1 MLENNASES
10 HACQFFSETKM
21 GQKNRPRGKIRKT
34 ISVLLCFAL
43 VLALIPISVLA
54 TALHFYPVITY
65 TENGQ
70 TKTLSLSNDDSVGLW
85 NYGGDND
92 ADLFLISLPSGA
104 EIQNISIP
112 DMSQY
117 VIEMEIDGVDDVLD
131 ATSYYSQKTFPT
143 LQTIKEQVTII
154 SDTGFR
160 TPDSNADEGYSYA
173 LADDE
178 TGITEEMLNKIPN
191 KSVEGYLLV
200 FYVKD
205 SRDNWIALPG
215 IIIQYPT
222 GNSSVPETP
231 EIKEIKTEIAK
242 VDGEAASKW
251 IQSGDRYNGKT
262 TSQNEAG
269 FWSDLQPI
277 LTTAKDIVAG
287 KSSANPS
294 EILTKLKNAIVN
306 LIPIGQINPTNLYET
321 IERCK
326 KSNDD
331 LKGYNDKTVN
341 AYRTALTEA
350 NAYLDALFQ
359 KDAETGKV
367 EPTTENVAGNQGKAD
382 GYATKLTN
390 AYKELASA
398 LDRYGSVSL
407 ALDAIPALCELA
419 DKAIGNTA
427 LDGRDTLKTKRDA
440 AYAVWQEYVETQLN
454 LNASEYREIR
464 TAYRELFDAYY
475 LGLTN
480 TADSITVNV
489 RVTDSA
495 SLKKPT
501 GFPQGEW
508 ASTTWTGSV
517 TLTGDQTLGALE
529 TQLTDKGKLY
539 YGGKIDNYGAAS
551 YAAII
556 NGVYPHS
563 LQSFNSYFSD
573 DYYENGTR
581 VYYSDR
587 YVLHDGDMV
596 ELALL
601 PTPEVSS
608 YAGAGNS
615 LNENYTMRYMQT
627 ARFEQDGEPV
637 TGTLTVNEGEP
648 LTLHVSR
655 AYASLQN
662 YTGEYS
668 AFSGAKLYVSPENSG
683 TTAAAAG
690 EAAAPTFDTG
700 YQTDENG
707 NVTVTLYGSGWVH
720 LYAVDPR
727 DGKGFWG
734 NTDVSGGPQIE
745 ELPSM
750 TVGAS
755 VWIYVNAKSGDE
767 LTAGLAALKQE
778 LDDSYQDVDR
788 TLFTN
793 DELKQIDDTYAEKR
807 EAFQT
812 VTNLTN
818 AKNLVREFDA
828 LVAQLEKAHKNSDFP
843 KERSIQGALNCLP
856 DDVRDFTQ
864 GFAERFR
871 YLQSMIDSATQH
883 QINQMTTAQK
893 AKYEKLKEAYGE
905 DGTNLPAEVDPT
917 VTVKVM
923 GDTDY
928 QNDFIVANDRSYSYV
943 PSDYA
948 KDDSRVN
955 VPGSDDNRIRTS
967 AALGAFDGTD
977 GYRVQE
983 GSYYQLIIARKLEGG
998 AYECSYNATVV
1009 KVEVED
1015 EDGNPIE
1022 GVTVRTPN
1030 YTDANPDSSRRRFFY
1045 EPSSTGYDGK
1055 GANGMKAA
1063 IITFD
1068 CVMPHNIVVKV
1079 YLEKVATPDELT
1091 AAKTSLKNELTTA
1104 YQAYVK
1110 SNYSN
1115 TNWNTLV
1122 KAYNDGIANIGK
1134 AEDVTTATAAKTAAL
1149 EAMAAVDA
1157 DMAQDYGTVYVTI
1170 ENTTFTHDLWPTG
1183 KTYWEGT
1190 PINHFEVN
1198 LTAASTMMTCVVD
1211 ALDQHG
1217 WSQTGAS
1224 SNYISSINGL
1234 SAFDGGSQSGWMG
1247 TLNDWFTNEG
1257 FGNFT
1262 VANGKLGDGDEIRI
1276 MYTRT
1281 GYGEDLGGTWN
1292 NQNTTLRALD
1302 VTNGTIFP
1310 AFTSGTIGSTNEY
1323 TLQIDD
1329 EKAEIKITPT
1339 ATNKNFLVKTF
1350 LNEQV
1355 TNNTEGVSFYKR
1367 TQTIPVVAGDTIYV
1381 GCGVKGWP
1389 TMNTQAGNTQTANGT
1404 WYVLKVVNAQV
1415 DDGSAYVMGLIDK
1428 YCVKVESYNY
1438 KSMENGLSITRAA
1451 YEALSDTSK
1460 QNVTNY
1466 QKLLDAEAGVASFKK
1481 TADLSVKI
1489 AALPS
1494 VYRATLED
1502 VEQIKSVQEIYESL
1516 TQEEKDRLTVNEYNK
1531 LMALIEK
1538 IDGLNQAA
1546 ADKVIAD
1553 STAIGPIDEI
1563 TLESA
1568 KQIQKARA
1576 GYDALNKYA
1585 QYIVEY
1591 AKPVNYYTLLDAE
1604 VKLKELQDAAA
1615 EQERIDR
1622 AAAAAVD
1629 NLIDAIGEVTLK
1641 SKQAIETAR
1650 AAYDNLTPTQKT
1662 YVTKLDTLTAAETA
1676 YKALVDRKAA
1686 DDVIEKINAIGKVTL
1701 ESKTAIEAARAAYN
1715 ALTNDQKLLVENYD
1729 VLTAAEAELAR
1740 LEAEAK
1746 DKADREAAAQ
1756 VDEMIERLFPVTR
1769 YSGPAIRMARAAYEA
1784 LTEDQKALVTR
1795 YSDLV
1800 RAEKEYSAI
1809 PPLTPSTPAKPSQ
1822 KPDTSKDNLSF
1833 TDVTSGSWYYDGVK
1847 YVCDNGLMNGTS
1859 ANEFNPN
1866 ANTTRSM
1873 IVTILARMEG
1883 VNTSGGETWYA
1894 RGREWSMG
1902 AGISDGTNMT
1912 GKITREQLAAM
1923 LYRYAKM
1930 KGYDVSASA
1939 SLSGYTDASSV
1950 SGWATD
1956 AMRWAV
1962 SAGLINGRTATTLA
1976 PQGNATRA
1984 EVASIL
1990 MRFMQK
1996 YTK

>member
-1 MLENNASES
+1 
-10 HACQFFSETKM
+10 M
-21 GQKNRPRGKIRKT
+21 GQKEPSPRRSIALALAILITFGLFSPLCVAATPSYEIDSGNIVGSQNIGTLNGYNLYLVNISKQYDTIKLQEGNDSSTGELVSFLYGDGDYDGITGGSITRNSTNFKKT
-34 ISVLLCFAL
+34 ATYFQKEKSNISAVTFSEQSDYLLCRLTEFDW
-43 VLALIPISVLA
+43 VVTFMPVTVGYILIAWEKAASVDK
-54 TALHFYPVITY
+54 TALD
-65 TENGQ
+65 
-70 TKTLSLSNDDSVGLW
+70 TK
-85 NYGGDND
+85 
-92 ADLFLISLPSGA
+92 
-104 EIQNISIP
+104 
-112 DMSQY
+112 
-117 VIEMEIDGVDDVLD
+117 
-131 ATSYYSQKTFPT
+131 
-143 LQTIKEQVTII
+143 
-154 SDTGFR
+154 
-160 TPDSNADEGYSYA
+160 
-173 LADDE
+173 
-178 TGITEEMLNKIPN
+178 ITEAESKNASN
-191 KSVEGYLLV
+191 C
-200 FYVKD
+200 
-205 SRDNWIALPG
+205 
-215 IIIQYPT
+215 
-222 GNSSVPETP
+222 
-231 EIKEIKTEIAK
+231 KTE
-242 VDGEAASKW
+242 D
-251 IQSGDRYNGKT
+251 DRYNAGTKAV
-262 TSQNEAG
+262 SENG
-269 FWSDLQPI
+269 FWSDFQTA
-277 LTTAKDIVAG
+277 LTSAESVNNSAAATQDQVDSALETLTAAM
-287 KSSANPS
+287 A
-294 EILTKLKNAIVN
+294 N

-529 TQLTDKGKLY
+529 TQIADKLY
-539 YGGKIDNYGAAS
+539 WGGKMDGFGAVS

-563 LQSFNSYFSD
+563 LQHFSSYFID
-573 DYYENGTR
+573 DYYEDQAY
-581 VYYSDR
+581 VCYSDR
-587 YVLHDGDMV
+587 YVLHDGDTV

-601 PTPEVSS
+601 PKPTVSA
-608 YAGAGNS
+608 YVGEIS
-615 LNENYTMRYMQT
+615 LNTNYTMRYMQT
-627 ARFEQDGEPV
+627 ARFEQDGAPI
-637 TGTLTVNEGEP
+637 TGTLTATEGEP

-700 YQTDENG
+700 YQTDANG

-734 NTDVSGGPQIE
+734 NTDVSGGPQIK

-788 TLFTN
+788 TLFTD
-793 DELKQIDDTYAEKR
+793 DELKQIDEAYAKKC

-812 VTNLTN
+812 VTNLTD

-828 LVAQLEKAHKNSDFP
+828 LVAQLEKAHKSSDFP
-843 KERSIQGALNCLP
+843 KEISIQSALNCLP

-928 QNDFIVANDRSYSYV
+928 QNDFIVANDRSYNYV

-948 KDDSRVN
+948 NADSRVN
-955 VPGSDDNRIRTS
+955 VPGSKDSRIRTS

-1055 GANGMKAA
+1055 GENGMKAA

-1190 PINHFEVN
+1190 PINHFEVG

-1211 ALDQHG
+1211 ALNEHG

-1367 TQTIPVVAGDTIYV
+1367 TQSIPVVAGDTIYV

-1389 TMNTQAGNTQTANGT
+1389 TMNAQAGNTQTANGT

-1438 KSMENGLSITRAA
+1438 KSMESGLSITRAA
-1451 YEALSDTSK
+1451 YEALSETSK

-1538 IDGLNQAA
+1538 IDRLNQAA

-1553 STAIGPIDEI
+1553 IAAIGPIDEI

-1676 YKALVDRKAA
+1676 YKNLVDRKAA
-1686 DDVIEKINAIGKVTL
+1686 DDVIEKINEIGKVTL

-1715 ALTNDQKLLVENYD
+1715 ALTDDQKPLVENYD

-1784 LTEDQKALVTR
+1784 LTEDQKALVKH
-1795 YSDLV
+1795 YDDLV
-1800 RAEKEYSAI
+1800 KAEAEFAAI
-1809 PPLTPSTPAKPSQ
+1809 PPITPVGPSKPSKPST
-1822 KPDTSKDNLSF
+1822 PDTSKDNLPF
-1833 TDVTSGSWYYDGVK
+1833 TDVASGSWYYDGVK

-1883 VNTSGGETWYA
+1883 VNTSGGATWYTA
-1894 RGREWSMG
+1894 GRAWAMEN
-1902 AGISDGTNMT
+1902 GISDGTNME

>member
-1 MLENNASES
+1 
-10 HACQFFSETKM
+10 M
-21 GQKNRPRGKIRKT
+21 GQKEPSPRRSIALALAILITFGLFSPLCVAATPSYEIDSGNIVGSQNIGTLNGYNLYLVNISKQYDTIKLQEGNDSSTGELVSFLYGDGDYDGITGGSITRNSTNFKKT
-34 ISVLLCFAL
+34 ATYFQKEKSNISAVTFSEQSDYLLCRLTEFDWVVTFAP
-43 VLALIPISVLA
+43 VTVGYILIAWEKAASVDK
-54 TALHFYPVITY
+54 TALD
-65 TENGQ
+65 
-70 TKTLSLSNDDSVGLW
+70 TK
-85 NYGGDND
+85 
-92 ADLFLISLPSGA
+92 
-104 EIQNISIP
+104 
-112 DMSQY
+112 
-117 VIEMEIDGVDDVLD
+117 
-131 ATSYYSQKTFPT
+131 
-143 LQTIKEQVTII
+143 
-154 SDTGFR
+154 
-160 TPDSNADEGYSYA
+160 
-173 LADDE
+173 
-178 TGITEEMLNKIPN
+178 ITEAENK
-191 KSVEGYLLV
+191 
-200 FYVKD
+200 
-205 SRDNWIALPG
+205 
-215 IIIQYPT
+215 
-222 GNSSVPETP
+222 NSSNC
-231 EIKEIKTEIAK
+231 KTEK
-242 VDGEAASKW
+242 
-251 IQSGDRYNGKT
+251 DRYNAGTKAV
-262 TSQNEAG
+262 SEKG
-269 FWSDLQPI
+269 FWSDFQTA
-277 LTTAKDIVAG
+277 LTSAKSVNENTAATQQQVD
-287 KSSANPS
+287 SALGA
-294 EILTKLKNAIVN
+294 LTATMAN

-350 NAYLDALFQ
+350 NAYLESLFQ
-359 KDAETGKV
+359 KNDETGKV

-407 ALDAIPALCELA
+407 ALDAIPALCDLA

-637 TGTLTVNEGEP
+637 TGTLTATEGEP

-655 AYASLQN
+655 AYASLQS

-668 AFSGAKLYVSPENSG
+668 AFSGAELYVSPENSG
-683 TTAAAAG
+683 TNAAAAG

-700 YQTDENG
+700 YQTDANG
-707 NVTVTLYGSGWVH
+707 DVTVTLYGSGWVH
-720 LYAVDPR
+720 LYAADLR
-727 DGKGFWG
+727 EDKGFWG

-788 TLFTN
+788 TLFTD
-793 DELKQIDDTYAEKR
+793 DELKQIDEAYAKKC

-812 VTNLTN
+812 VTNLTD

-843 KERSIQGALNCLP
+843 KETSIQSALNCLP

-928 QNDFIVANDRSYSYV
+928 QNDFIVANDRSYNYV
-943 PSDYA
+943 LSDYA
-948 KDDSRVN
+948 NADSRVN
-955 VPGSDDNRIRTS
+955 VPGSKESSIRTS

-1015 EDGNPIE
+1015 EDGSPIE
-1022 GVTVRTPN
+1022 GVTVQTPN
-1030 YTDANPDSSRRRFFY
+1030 YTDANQYSSRRRFFY

-1055 GANGMKAA
+1055 GENGMKAA

-1068 CVMPHNIVVKV
+1068 CVMPRNIVVKV

-1091 AAKTSLKNELTTA
+1091 KAKTSLKNELTTA

-1190 PINHFEVN
+1190 PINHFEVG

-1211 ALDQHG
+1211 ALNEHG

-1257 FGNFT
+1257 FGNFS

-1389 TMNTQAGNTQTANGT
+1389 TMNAQAGNTQTANGT

-1451 YEALSDTSK
+1451 YDALSDTSK

-1502 VEQIKSVQEIYESL
+1502 VEPIKSVQEIYESL

-1538 IDGLNQAA
+1538 IDRLNQAA

-1553 STAIGPIDEI
+1553 IAAIGPIDEI

-1585 QYIVEY
+1585 QDIVEY

-1641 SKQAIETAR
+1641 SKQDIETAR

-1686 DDVIEKINAIGKVTL
+1686 DDVIEKINEIGKVTL
-1701 ESKTAIEAARAAYN
+1701 DSKTAIEAARAAYN

-1746 DKADREAAAQ
+1746 YEADLAAAAQ
-1756 VDEMIERLFPVTR
+1756 VDEMIERLFPVNR

-1784 LTEDQKALVTR
+1784 LTADQKALVKH
-1795 YSDLV
+1795 YDDLIK
-1800 RAEKEYSAI
+1800 AEAEFAAI
-1809 PPLTPSTPAKPSQ
+1809 PPLRPVGPTKPSKPST
-1822 KPDTSKDNLSF
+1822 PDTSKDNLPF

-1847 YVCDNGLMNGTS
+1847 YACDNGLMNGTG
-1859 ANEFNPN
+1859 ANAFNPN
-1866 ANTTRSM
+1866 ADTTRSM

-1883 VNTSGGETWYA
+1883 VNTSGGVTWYTA
-1894 RGREWSMG
+1894 GRAWAMEN
-1902 AGISDGTNMT
+1902 GISDGTNME

-1939 SLSGYTDASSV
+1939 SLSGYADASSV

>member
-1 MLENNASES
+1 MKSVKFSRRGRPFGRPLLSLILICAIVVSLLPIYVVAADAAYTPSKAELATLEIGN
-10 HACQFFSETKM
+10 CTFSETNYKIYKYSVDTTKYDTLKFVVATN
-21 GQKNRPRGKIRKT
+21 GAINPTNAPVVGKKNTGA
-34 ISVLLCFAL
+34 V
-43 VLALIPISVLA
+43 A
-54 TALHFYPVITY
+54 TL
-65 TENGQ
+65 
-70 TKTLSLSNDDSVGLW
+70 
-85 NYGGDND
+85 
-92 ADLFLISLPSGA
+92 
-104 EIQNISIP
+104 
-112 DMSQY
+112 
-117 VIEMEIDGVDDVLD
+117 
-131 ATSYYSQKTFPT
+131 
-143 LQTIKEQVTII
+143 
-154 SDTGFR
+154 
-160 TPDSNADEGYSYA
+160 
-173 LADDE
+173 
-178 TGITEEMLNKIPN
+178 
-191 KSVEGYLLV
+191 
-200 FYVKD
+200 VKD
-205 SRDNWIALPG
+205 SDDFKKGQTL
-215 IIIQYPT
+215 Y
-222 GNSSVPETP
+222 NSVSNSFSAETKEKLDENADKTCFYWYTSSWKGVTEVYGLLVIEWP
-231 EIKEIKTEIAK
+231 NGSIKPADPADKSTLKTTIDTAK
-242 VDGEAASKW
+242 EKEQGDYYGSDG
-251 IQSGDRYNGKT
+251 RYNAKT
-262 TSQNEAG
+262 KAISENFWTDFQTALSEAEEIY
-269 FWSDLQPI
+269 DDDALTKDEQETVDNAVAA
-277 LTTAKDIVAG
+277 LTTAMA
-287 KSSANPS
+287 
-294 EILTKLKNAIVN
+294 N

-326 KSNDD
+326 KSDDD

-627 ARFEQDGEPV
+627 ARFEQDGAPV
-637 TGTLTVNEGEP
+637 TGTLTVTEGEP

-668 AFSGAKLYVSPENSG
+668 AFSGAELYVSPESASN
-683 TTAAAAG
+683 TAATAG
-690 EAAAPTFDTG
+690 EAAAPSLDTG
-700 YQTDENG
+700 YQTDANG
-707 NVTVTLYGSGWVH
+707 DVTVTLYGSGWVH
-720 LYAVDPR
+720 LYAADLR
-727 DGKGFWG
+727 DDKGFWG

-750 TVGAS
+750 TAGAS
-755 VWIYVNAKSGDE
+755 VWVYVNPKSGDE
-767 LTAGLAALKQE
+767 LASGLAALKQE

-788 TLFTN
+788 TLFTD
-793 DELKQIDDTYAEKR
+793 DELKQIDDTYNESCEK
-807 EAFQT
+807 FKT
-812 VTNLTN
+812 LDNLTD
-818 AKNLVREFDA
+818 AKALVREFDA
-828 LVAQLEKAHKNSDFP
+828 LVAQLSKQH
-843 KERSIQGALNCLP
+843 QGNDAWRANNLRYALDMLP
-856 DDVRDFTQ
+856 DDLNDFTQ

-871 YLQSMIDSATQH
+871 WLQSEMAIATEH
-883 QINQMTTAQK
+883 QINQMSTAQK
-893 AKYEKLKEAYGE
+893 AKYEKLKEAYGT
-905 DGTNLPAEVDPT
+905 DGSTLKEAVNPT
-917 VTVKVM
+917 VTVTIAD
-923 GDTDY
+923 GADY
-928 QNDFIVANDRSYSYV
+928 QNDFIVANNRSYSYV
-943 PSDYA
+943 SDEYA
-948 KDDSRVN
+948 NGNERVN
-955 VPGSDDNRIRTS
+955 IPSATGNLRKE
-967 AALGAFDGTD
+967 AALGAFDATD
-977 GYRVQE
+977 YRVQE
-983 GSYYQLIIARKLEGG
+983 GSEYQLIIARKLDGKVT
-998 AYECSYNATVV
+998 ECDYNAKVV
-1009 KVEVED
+1009 KIEVLD
-1015 EDGNPIE
+1015 KDTGKPIE
-1022 GVTVRTPN
+1022 GVTTGIYN
-1030 YTDANPDSSRRRFFY
+1030 YTEDRGSSRARFY
-1045 EPSSTGYDGK
+1045 YTPDGG
-1055 GANGMKAA
+1055 GAYGQGEYGMTAA
-1063 IITFD
+1063 TVRFT
-1068 CVMPHNIVVKV
+1068 CVMPHNILVKV

-1091 AAKTSLKNELTTA
+1091 AAKTSLKNELTAA
-1104 YQAYVK
+1104 YQTYTK
-1110 SNYSN
+1110 SEYSN
-1115 TNWNTLV
+1115 ANWNTLV
-1122 KAYNDGIANIGK
+1122 KAYNDGIANIEK
-1134 AEDVTTATAAKTAAL
+1134 AEDVTTATDAKTAAL
-1149 EAMAAVDA
+1149 AAMAAVVK
-1157 DMAQDYGTVYVTI
+1157 DMEAAYGTVYVTV
-1170 ENTTFTHDLWPTG
+1170 ENTTFTRDLWPTG
-1183 KTYWEGT
+1183 KTYWDGT
-1190 PINHFEVN
+1190 PIDHFPVE
-1198 LTAASTMMTCVVD
+1198 LDSTSTMMSCVVE
-1211 ALDQHG
+1211 ALDEHG
-1217 WSQTGAS
+1217 WKQTGAS
-1224 SNYISSINGL
+1224 SNYITSINGL

-1247 TLNDWFTNEG
+1247 TLNDWFNNEG

-1281 GYGEDLGGTWN
+1281 GYGADLGGTWGGEDA
-1292 NQNTTLRALD
+1292 QNTTLKALE
-1302 VTNGTIFP
+1302 VTGGTIFP
-1310 AFTSGTIGSTNEY
+1310 DFTSGTIGSTNEY
-1323 TLQIDD
+1323 TLQIAD

-1355 TNNTEGVSFYKR
+1355 TDNTEGVSFYKR

-1389 TMNTQAGNTQTANGT
+1389 TMNTQAGNTQTSGGT

-1428 YCVKVESYNY
+1428 YCIKVESYNY
-1438 KSMENGLSITRAA
+1438 KSMESGLSITRAA
-1451 YEALSDTSK
+1451 YDALSEDSQK
-1460 QNVTNY
+1460 NVTNY

-1481 TADLSVKI
+1481 TAELSVKI

-1502 VEQIKSVQEIYESL
+1502 VEQIKSVQETYESL

-1553 STAIGPIDEI
+1553 IAAIGPIDEI

-1568 KQIQKARA
+1568 EQIQKARA

-1585 QYIVEY
+1585 QYIVEC
-1591 AKPVNYYTLLDAE
+1591 AEPVSYYTLLEAE
-1604 VKLKELQDAAA
+1604 ARLKELQEAAA

-1629 NLIDAIGEVTLK
+1629 SLINEIGDVTLE
-1641 SKQAIETAR
+1641 SKQVIETAR

-1662 YVTKLDTLTAAETA
+1662 YVTKLDTLTAAEAA
-1676 YKALVDRKAA
+1676 YKALVDQKAA
-1686 DDVIEKINAIGKVTL
+1686 DDVMEKINEIGEVTL
-1701 ESKTAIEAARAAYN
+1701 DSKTAIEAARAAYD
-1715 ALTNDQKLLVENYD
+1715 ALTNDQKTLVENYD

-1746 DKADREAAAQ
+1746 YEADLAAAAQ
-1756 VDEMIERLFPVTR
+1756 VDEMIERLFPVNR
-1769 YSGPAIRMARAAYEA
+1769 YSGPAIRMARAAYDA
-1784 LTEDQKALVTR
+1784 LTEDQKALVKH
-1795 YSDLV
+1795 YDDLV
-1800 RAEKEYSAI
+1800 KAEAEFAAI
-1809 PPLTPSTPAKPSQ
+1809 PPLRPVGPTKPSKPST
-1822 KPDTSKDNLSF
+1822 PDTSKDDLPF
-1833 TDVTSGSWYYDGVK
+1833 TDVVSGSWYYDGVK
-1847 YVCDNGLMNGTS
+1847 YAYDNGLMNGTGAKAFS
-1859 ANEFNPN
+1859 PN
-1866 ANTTRSM
+1866 ADTTRGM

-1883 VNTSGGETWYA
+1883 VNTSGGAAWYA
-1894 RGREWSMG
+1894 RGREW
-1902 AGISDGTNMT
+1902 ATENGISDGTNME

-1950 SGWATD
+1950 SGWAKE
-1956 AMRWAV
+1956 AMQWAV
-1962 SAGLINGRTATTLA
+1962 GSGLIQGSNNALTPQANASRAQIAT
-1976 PQGNATRA
+1976 
-1984 EVASIL
+1984 IL
-1990 MRFMQK
+1990 MRFAQSIAK
-1996 YTK
+1996 

>member
-1 MLENNASES
+1 MKSVKFSRRGRPFGRPLLSLILICAIVVSLLPIYVVAADAAYTPSKAELATLEIGN
-10 HACQFFSETKM
+10 CTFSETNYKIYKYSVDTTKYDTLKFVVATN
-21 GQKNRPRGKIRKT
+21 GAINPTNAPVVGKKNTGA
-34 ISVLLCFAL
+34 V
-43 VLALIPISVLA
+43 A
-54 TALHFYPVITY
+54 TL
-65 TENGQ
+65 
-70 TKTLSLSNDDSVGLW
+70 
-85 NYGGDND
+85 
-92 ADLFLISLPSGA
+92 
-104 EIQNISIP
+104 
-112 DMSQY
+112 
-117 VIEMEIDGVDDVLD
+117 
-131 ATSYYSQKTFPT
+131 
-143 LQTIKEQVTII
+143 
-154 SDTGFR
+154 
-160 TPDSNADEGYSYA
+160 
-173 LADDE
+173 
-178 TGITEEMLNKIPN
+178 
-191 KSVEGYLLV
+191 
-200 FYVKD
+200 VKD
-205 SRDNWIALPG
+205 SDDFKKGQTL
-215 IIIQYPT
+215 Y
-222 GNSSVPETP
+222 NSVSNSFSAETKEKLDENADKTCFYWYTSSWKGVTEVYGLLVIEWP
-231 EIKEIKTEIAK
+231 NGSIKPADPADKSTLKTTIDTAK
-242 VDGEAASKW
+242 EKEQGDYYGSDG
-251 IQSGDRYNGKT
+251 RYNAKT
-262 TSQNEAG
+262 KAISENFWTDFQTALSEAEEIY
-269 FWSDLQPI
+269 DDDALTKDEQETVDNAVAA
-277 LTTAKDIVAG
+277 LTTAMA
-287 KSSANPS
+287 
-294 EILTKLKNAIVN
+294 N

-326 KSNDD
+326 KSDDD

-480 TADSITVNV
+480 TADSITVNI

-637 TGTLTVNEGEP
+637 TGTLTVDEGEP

-668 AFSGAKLYVSPENSG
+668 AFSGAELYVSPESASN
-683 TTAAAAG
+683 TAATAG
-690 EAAAPTFDTG
+690 EAAAPSLDIG
-700 YQTDENG
+700 YQTDANG
-707 NVTVTLYGSGWVH
+707 DVTVTLYGSGWVH
-720 LYAVDPR
+720 LYAADLR
-727 DGKGFWG
+727 DDKGFWG

-750 TVGAS
+750 TAGAS
-755 VWIYVNAKSGDE
+755 VWVYVNPKSGDE
-767 LTAGLAALKQE
+767 LASGLAALKQE

-788 TLFTN
+788 TLFTEG
-793 DELKQIDDTYAEKR
+793 ELKQIDDTYNESCEK
-807 EAFQT
+807 FKT
-812 VTNLTN
+812 LDNLTD
-818 AKNLVREFDA
+818 AKALVREFDA
-828 LVAQLEKAHKNSDFP
+828 LVAQLSKQHQGSDAW
-843 KERSIQGALNCLP
+843 RANNLRYALDMLP
-856 DDVRDFTQ
+856 DDLNDFTQ

-871 YLQSMIDSATQH
+871 WLQSEMALATEH
-883 QINQMTTAQK
+883 QINQMSTAQK
-893 AKYEKLKEAYGE
+893 AKYEKLKEAYGT
-905 DGTNLPAEVDPT
+905 DGSTLKEAVNPT
-917 VTVKVM
+917 VTVTVAD
-923 GDTDY
+923 GTEY
-928 QNDFIVANDRSYSYV
+928 QGDFIVANNRSYSYV
-943 PSDYA
+943 SSEYA
-948 KDDSRVN
+948 NGNERVN
-955 VPGSDDNRIRTS
+955 IPSATGNLRKE
-967 AALGAFDGTD
+967 AALGAFDATD
-977 GYRVQE
+977 YRVQE
-983 GSYYQLIIARKLEGG
+983 GSEYQLIIARKLDGKVT
-998 AYECSYNATVV
+998 ECDYNAKVV
-1009 KVEVED
+1009 KIEVLD
-1015 EDGNPIE
+1015 KDTGKPIE
-1022 GVTVRTPN
+1022 GVTTGIYN
-1030 YTDANPDSSRRRFFY
+1030 YTEDRGSSRARFY
-1045 EPSSTGYDGK
+1045 YTPDGG
-1055 GANGMKAA
+1055 GAYGQGEYGMTAA
-1063 IITFD
+1063 TVRFT
-1068 CVMPHNIVVKV
+1068 CVMPHNILVKV

-1091 AAKTSLKNELTTA
+1091 AAKTSLKNELTAA
-1104 YQAYVK
+1104 YQTYTK
-1110 SNYSN
+1110 SEYSN

-1122 KAYNDGIANIGK
+1122 KAYNDGIANIEK
-1134 AEDVTTATAAKTAAL
+1134 AEDVTTATDAKTAAL
-1149 EAMAAVDA
+1149 AAMADVVK
-1157 DMAQDYGTVYVTI
+1157 DMEAAYGTVYVTV
-1170 ENTTFTHDLWPTG
+1170 ENTTFTRDLWPTG
-1183 KTYWEGT
+1183 KTYWDGT
-1190 PINHFEVN
+1190 PIDHFPVE
-1198 LTAASTMMTCVVD
+1198 LDSTSTMMSCVVE
-1211 ALDQHG
+1211 ALDEHG
-1217 WSQTGAS
+1217 WKQTGAS
-1224 SNYISSINGL
+1224 SNYITSINDL

-1247 TLNDWFTNEG
+1247 TLNDWFNNEG

-1281 GYGEDLGGTWN
+1281 GYGADLGGTWGGEDA
-1292 NQNTTLRALD
+1292 QNTTLKELK
-1302 VTNGTIFP
+1302 VTGGTIFP
-1310 AFTSGTIGSTNEY
+1310 DFTSGTIGSTTEY
-1323 TLQIDD
+1323 TLQIAD

-1355 TNNTEGVSFYKR
+1355 TDNTEGVSFYKR

-1389 TMNTQAGNTQTANGT
+1389 TMNTQAGNTQTSGGT

-1428 YCVKVESYNY
+1428 YCIKVESYNY
-1438 KSMENGLSITRAA
+1438 KSMESGLSITRAA
-1451 YEALSDTSK
+1451 YDALSEDSQK
-1460 QNVTNY
+1460 NVTNY
-1466 QKLLDAEAGVASFKK
+1466 QKLLDAEEGVASFKK

-1553 STAIGPIDEI
+1553 ITAIGPIDEI

-1568 KQIQKARA
+1568 EQIQKARA

-1585 QYIVEY
+1585 QYIVEC
-1591 AKPVNYYTLLDAE
+1591 AEPVSYYTLVEAE
-1604 VKLKELQDAAA
+1604 ARLKELQEAAA

-1629 NLIDAIGEVTLK
+1629 SLIDEIGDVTLE

-1662 YVTKLDTLTAAETA
+1662 YVTKLDTLTAAEAA
-1676 YKALVDRKAA
+1676 YKALVDQKAA
-1686 DDVIEKINAIGKVTL
+1686 DDVMEKINEIGEVTL
-1701 ESKTAIEAARAAYN
+1701 DSKTAIEAARAAYD
-1715 ALTNDQKLLVENYD
+1715 ALTNDQKTLVENYD

-1746 DKADREAAAQ
+1746 YEADLAAAAQ
-1756 VDEMIERLFPVTR
+1756 VDEMIERLFPVNR
-1769 YSGPAIRMARAAYEA
+1769 YSGPAIRMARAAYDA
-1784 LTEDQKALVTR
+1784 LTEDQKALVKH
-1795 YSDLV
+1795 YDDLV
-1800 RAEKEYSAI
+1800 KAEAEFAAI
-1809 PPLTPSTPAKPSQ
+1809 PPLRPVGPSKPSKPSQ
-1822 KPDTSKDNLSF
+1822 DENAGKDNLPF
-1833 TDVTSGSWYYDGVK
+1833 TDVVSGSWYYDGVK
-1847 YVCDNGLMNGTS
+1847 YAYDNGLMNGTG
-1859 ANEFNPN
+1859 ANAFNPN
-1866 ANTTRSM
+1866 ADTTRGM

-1883 VNTSGGETWYA
+1883 VNTSGGAAWYA
-1894 RGREWSMG
+1894 RGREWAMEN
-1902 AGISDGTNMT
+1902 GISDGTNME

-1950 SGWATD
+1950 SGWAKE
-1956 AMRWAV
+1956 AMQWAV
-1962 SAGLINGRTATTLA
+1962 GSGLIQGSNNALTPQANASRAQIAT
-1976 PQGNATRA
+1976 
-1984 EVASIL
+1984 IL
-1990 MRFMQK
+1990 MRFAQNIAK
-1996 YTK
+1996 

>member
-1 MLENNASES
+1 MLPTSVFAANSNYEISNAFEANKKIGTYTDHPVYLFVVSNSYNSITVQKPADEAYTSVFLSAGRGNSYTGKSITYLSSEYTTANSFYNNTQFDATIVAQINTDYDHILLRLNKSGKGGGIKGYVIIEWEKPASLDKTGLASKITEAEGKNAS
-10 HACQFFSETKM
+10 
-21 GQKNRPRGKIRKT
+21 NYKI
-34 ISVLLCFAL
+34 
-43 VLALIPISVLA
+43 
-54 TALHFYPVITY
+54 
-65 TENGQ
+65 E
-70 TKTLSLSNDDSVGLW
+70 D
-85 NYGGDND
+85 
-92 ADLFLISLPSGA
+92 
-104 EIQNISIP
+104 
-112 DMSQY
+112 
-117 VIEMEIDGVDDVLD
+117 
-131 ATSYYSQKTFPT
+131 
-143 LQTIKEQVTII
+143 
-154 SDTGFR
+154 
-160 TPDSNADEGYSYA
+160 
-173 LADDE
+173 
-178 TGITEEMLNKIPN
+178 
-191 KSVEGYLLV
+191 
-200 FYVKD
+200 
-205 SRDNWIALPG
+205 
-215 IIIQYPT
+215 
-222 GNSSVPETP
+222 
-231 EIKEIKTEIAK
+231 
-242 VDGEAASKW
+242 
-251 IQSGDRYNGKT
+251 DRYNAGTKAV
-262 TSQNEAG
+262 SEKG
-269 FWSDLQPI
+269 FWSDFQAAL
-277 LTTAKDIVAG
+277 
-287 KSSANPS
+287 SSAKSVNENANAAQADVDS
-294 EILTKLKNAIVN
+294 ALEALTAAMAN
-306 LIPIGQINPTNLYET
+306 LIPAEQINPTNLYET

-331 LKGYNDKTVN
+331 LKGCTEKTVN

-359 KDAETGKV
+359 KNAEGVV
-367 EPTTENVAGNQGKAD
+367 EPTAENVETNQGKAD
-382 GYATKLTN
+382 GYATTLSKAT
-390 AYKELASA
+390 AELAPTM
-398 LDRYGSVSL
+398 DRFGSVSL

-419 DKAIGNTA
+419 DKAISNSA
-427 LDGRDTLKTKRDA
+427 LNGRDTLKTKRDA
-440 AYAVWQEYVETQLN
+440 AYAVWQKYAETQLN
-454 LNASEYREIR
+454 LNASEYKEIR
-464 TAYRELFDAYY
+464 TAYRDLFDAYY
-475 LGLTN
+475 LGLKN
-480 TADSITVNV
+480 TAESITVNV

-529 TQLTDKGKLY
+529 TQLGSKLY
-539 YGGKIDNYGAAS
+539 NKGRFDGYGAAS
-551 YAAII
+551 YAALI
-556 NGVYPHS
+556 NGVYAHS
-563 LQSFNSYFSD
+563 LQSFSGYFSD
-573 DYYENGTR
+573 DYYENDTFT
-581 VYYSDR
+581 YYSDR
-587 YVLHDGDMV
+587 YVLHDGDTV
-596 ELALL
+596 ELVLL
-601 PTPEVSS
+601 PKPEVSS

-627 ARFEQDGEPV
+627 ARFEQDGAPI
-637 TGTLTVNEGEP
+637 TGTLTATEGEP

-668 AFSGAKLYVSPENSG
+668 AFSGAKLYASPENSG
-683 TTAAAAG
+683 TTAATAG
-690 EAAAPTFDTG
+690 DAAAPTFDTG
-700 YQTDENG
+700 YQTDANG
-707 NVTVTLYGSGWVH
+707 DVTVTLYGSGWVH

-788 TLFTN
+788 TLFTD
-793 DELKQIDDTYAEKR
+793 DELRQIDETYAEKC

-812 VTNLTN
+812 VTNLTD

-828 LVAQLEKAHKNSDFP
+828 LVAQLEKAHKNSDFQ
-843 KERSIQGALNCLP
+843 KENSIQGALNCLP

-871 YLQSMIDSATQH
+871 YLQSMIGSATQH
-883 QINQMTTAQK
+883 QINQMTTAQR

-943 PSDYA
+943 LSDYA
-948 KDDSRVN
+948 NADSRVN
-955 VPGSDDNRIRTS
+955 VPGSTESRIRTS

-998 AYECSYNATVV
+998 AYECRYNATVV

-1030 YTDANPDSSRRRFFY
+1030 YTDANRDSSRRRFFY

-1055 GANGMKAA
+1055 GENGMKAA
-1063 IITFD
+1063 IISFD
-1068 CVMPHNIVVKV
+1068 CVMPRNIVVKV

-1091 AAKTSLKNELTTA
+1091 AAKTQLKNELAAA
-1104 YQAYVK
+1104 YQKYTK
-1110 SNYSN
+1110 SEYSN
-1115 TNWNTLV
+1115 ANWNTLV

-1190 PINHFEVN
+1190 PINHFEVD
-1198 LTAASTMMTCVVD
+1198 LTAASTMITCVVD
-1211 ALDQHG
+1211 ALDVHG

-1224 SNYISSINGL
+1224 SNYITSINGL
-1234 SAFDGGSQSGWMG
+1234 AAFDGGSQSGWMG

-1257 FGNFT
+1257 FGNFS

-1339 ATNKNFLVKTF
+1339 AANKNFLVKTF

-1355 TNNTEGVSFYKR
+1355 TDNTEGVSFYKR

-1389 TMNTQAGNTQTANGT
+1389 TMNAQAGNTQTSNGT

-1428 YCVKVESYNY
+1428 YCIKVESYNY
-1438 KSMENGLSITRAA
+1438 KSMESGLSITRAA
-1451 YEALSDTSK
+1451 YDALSDTSK

-1466 QKLLDAEAGVASFKK
+1466 QKLVDAENGVASFKK

-1538 IDGLNQAA
+1538 IDGLNQEAA
-1546 ADKVIAD
+1546 NKVIAD
-1553 STAIGPIDEI
+1553 IAAIGPIDEI

-1568 KQIQKARA
+1568 EQIQKARA

-1585 QYIVEY
+1585 QYIVEC

-1615 EQERIDR
+1615 EQERIDK

-1629 NLIDAIGEVTLK
+1629 SLIAEIGDVTLD

-1662 YVTKLDTLTAAETA
+1662 YVTKLNTLTAAEAA
-1676 YKALVDRKAA
+1676 YKNLVDQKAA
-1686 DDVIEKINAIGKVTL
+1686 DDVMEKINEIGEVTL
-1701 ESKTAIEAARAAYN
+1701 DSKTAIEAARAAYN
-1715 ALTNDQKLLVENYD
+1715 ALTPDQKLLVENYN

-1795 YSDLV
+1795 YNDLV
-1800 RAEKEYSAI
+1800 RAEKEYAAI

-1822 KPDTSKDNLSF
+1822 KPDTSKDNLPF

-1859 ANEFNPN
+1859 ANAFSPN
-1866 ANTTRSM
+1866 ADTTRSM

-1883 VNTSGGETWYA
+1883 VNTSGGATWYA
-1894 RGREWSMG
+1894 AGREWAMG

-1939 SLSGYTDASSV
+1939 SLSGYTDASGV
-1950 SGWATD
+1950 SGWAKE
-1956 AMRWAV
+1956 AMQWAV
-1962 SAGLINGRTATTLA
+1962 GSGLIQGS
-1976 PQGNATRA
+1976 GNALTPQANASRA
-1984 EVASIL
+1984 QIATIL
-1990 MRFMQK
+1990 MRFAQSIAK
-1996 YTK
+1996 

>member
-1 MLENNASES
+1 MGKWFLGDAERHRPFHTRSIALALAILITFGLFSPLCVAATPSYEIDSGNIVGSQNIGTLNGYNLYLVNISKQYDTIKLQEGNDSSTGELVSFLYGDGDYDGITGGSITRNSTNFKKTATYFQKEKSNIS
-10 HACQFFSETKM
+10 AVTFSE
-21 GQKNRPRGKIRKT
+21 Q
-34 ISVLLCFAL
+34 SDYLLCRLTEFDWVVTFAP
-43 VLALIPISVLA
+43 VTVGYILIAWEKAASVDK
-54 TALHFYPVITY
+54 TALD
-65 TENGQ
+65 
-70 TKTLSLSNDDSVGLW
+70 TK
-85 NYGGDND
+85 
-92 ADLFLISLPSGA
+92 
-104 EIQNISIP
+104 
-112 DMSQY
+112 
-117 VIEMEIDGVDDVLD
+117 
-131 ATSYYSQKTFPT
+131 
-143 LQTIKEQVTII
+143 
-154 SDTGFR
+154 
-160 TPDSNADEGYSYA
+160 
-173 LADDE
+173 
-178 TGITEEMLNKIPN
+178 ITEAENK
-191 KSVEGYLLV
+191 
-200 FYVKD
+200 
-205 SRDNWIALPG
+205 
-215 IIIQYPT
+215 
-222 GNSSVPETP
+222 NSSNC
-231 EIKEIKTEIAK
+231 KTEK
-242 VDGEAASKW
+242 
-251 IQSGDRYNGKT
+251 DRYNAGTKAV
-262 TSQNEAG
+262 SEKG
-269 FWSDLQPI
+269 FWSDFQTA
-277 LTTAKDIVAG
+277 LTSAKSVNENTAATQQQVD
-287 KSSANPS
+287 SALGA
-294 EILTKLKNAIVN
+294 LTATMAN

-350 NAYLDALFQ
+350 NAYLESLFQ
-359 KDAETGKV
+359 KNDETGKV

-407 ALDAIPALCELA
+407 ALDAIPALCDLA

-475 LGLTN
+475 LDLTN

-495 SLKKPT
+495 SLKDPD
-501 GFPQGEW
+501 FYHVDSEW
-508 ASTTWTGSV
+508 TSTTWTGSV

-529 TQLTDKGKLY
+529 TQLGSKLY
-539 YGGKIDNYGAAS
+539 NKGRLDGYGAAS
-551 YAAII
+551 YAALI
-556 NGVYPHS
+556 NGVYAHS
-563 LQSFNSYFSD
+563 LQSFSYYFSD
-573 DYYENGTR
+573 DYNENGTR

-587 YVLHDGDMV
+587 YVLHDGDTV
-596 ELALL
+596 ELVLL
-601 PTPEVSS
+601 PQPKISS
-608 YAGAGNS
+608 YAGAPNP
-615 LNENYTMRYMQT
+615 LAENYTMRYMQT
-627 ARFEQDGEPV
+627 ARFEQDGVPV

-668 AFSGAKLYVSPENSG
+668 AFSGAELYVSPENSG
-683 TTAAAAG
+683 TTAATAG
-690 EAAAPTFDTG
+690 DAAAPSLDTG
-700 YQTDENG
+700 YQTDANG
-707 NVTVTLYGSGWVH
+707 DVTVTLYGSGWVH
-720 LYAVDPR
+720 LYAADLR
-727 DGKGFWG
+727 DDKGYFG

-750 TVGAS
+750 TAGAS
-755 VWIYVNAKSGDE
+755 VWVYVNPKSGDE
-767 LTAGLAALKQE
+767 LASGLAALKQE

-788 TLFTN
+788 TLFTEA
-793 DELKQIDDTYAEKR
+793 ELKQIDDTYNESCEK
-807 EAFQT
+807 FKSLD
-812 VTNLTN
+812 NLTD
-818 AKNLVREFDA
+818 AKKLVREFDA
-828 LVAQLEKAHKNSDFP
+828 LVAQLSKQHQGSDAW
-843 KERSIQGALNCLP
+843 RANNLRYALDMLP
-856 DDVRDFTQ
+856 DDLNDFTQ

-871 YLQSMIDSATQH
+871 WLQSEMALATEH
-883 QINQMTTAQK
+883 QINQMSTAQK
-893 AKYEKLKEAYGE
+893 AKYEKLKEAYGT
-905 DGTNLPAEVDPT
+905 DGSTLKEAVNPT
-917 VTVKVM
+917 VTVTVAD
-923 GDTDY
+923 GAEY
-928 QNDFIVANDRSYSYV
+928 QNDFIVANNRSYSYV
-943 PSDYA
+943 SDEYA
-948 KDDSRVN
+948 NGNERVN
-955 VPGSDDNRIRTS
+955 IPSATGNLRKE
-967 AALGAFDGTD
+967 AALGAFDATD
-977 GYRVQE
+977 YRVQE
-983 GSYYQLIIARKLEGG
+983 GSEYQLIIARKLDGKVT
-998 AYECSYNATVV
+998 ECDYNAKVV
-1009 KVEVED
+1009 KIEVLD
-1015 EDGNPIE
+1015 KDTGKPIE
-1022 GVTVRTPN
+1022 GVTTGIYN
-1030 YTDANPDSSRRRFFY
+1030 YTEDRGSSRARFY
-1045 EPSSTGYDGK
+1045 YTPDGGGAYDQGEY
-1055 GANGMKAA
+1055 GMTAA
-1063 IITFD
+1063 TVRFT
-1068 CVMPHNIVVKV
+1068 CVMPHNILVKV

-1091 AAKTSLKNELTTA
+1091 AAKTSLKNELTAA
-1104 YQAYVK
+1104 YQTYTK
-1110 SNYSN
+1110 SEYSN

-1122 KAYNDGIANIGK
+1122 KAYNDGIANIEK
-1134 AEDVTTATAAKTAAL
+1134 AEDVTTATDAKTAAL
-1149 EAMAAVDA
+1149 AAMAAVVK
-1157 DMAQDYGTVYVTI
+1157 DMEAAYGTVYVTV
-1170 ENTTFTHDLWPTG
+1170 ENTTFTRDLWPTG
-1183 KTYWEGT
+1183 KTYWDGT
-1190 PINHFEVN
+1190 PIDHFPVE
-1198 LTAASTMMTCVVD
+1198 LDSTSTMMSCVVE
-1211 ALDQHG
+1211 ALDEHG
-1217 WSQTGAS
+1217 WKQTGAS
-1224 SNYISSINGL
+1224 SNYITSINGL

-1247 TLNDWFTNEG
+1247 TLNDWFNNEG

-1281 GYGEDLGGTWN
+1281 GYGADLGGTWGGEDA
-1292 NQNTTLRALD
+1292 QNTTLKALE
-1302 VTNGTIFP
+1302 VTGGTIFP
-1310 AFTSGTIGSTNEY
+1310 DFTSGTIGSTNEY
-1323 TLQIDD
+1323 TLQIAD

-1355 TNNTEGVSFYKR
+1355 TDNTEGVSFYKR

-1389 TMNTQAGNTQTANGT
+1389 TMNTQAGNTQTSGGT

-1428 YCVKVESYNY
+1428 YCIKVESYNY
-1438 KSMENGLSITRAA
+1438 KSMESGLSITRAA
-1451 YEALSDTSK
+1451 YDALSEDSQK
-1460 QNVTNY
+1460 NVTNY

-1481 TADLSVKI
+1481 TAELSVKI

-1502 VEQIKSVQEIYESL
+1502 VEQIKSVQETYESL

-1553 STAIGPIDEI
+1553 IAAIGPIDEI

-1568 KQIQKARA
+1568 EQIQKARA

-1585 QYIVEY
+1585 QYIVEC
-1591 AKPVNYYTLLDAE
+1591 AEPVSYYTLLEAE
-1604 VKLKELQDAAA
+1604 AKLKELQEAAA

-1629 NLIDAIGEVTLK
+1629 SLIDEIGDVTLE

-1662 YVTKLDTLTAAETA
+1662 YVTKLDTLTAAEAA
-1676 YKALVDRKAA
+1676 YKALVDQKAA
-1686 DDVIEKINAIGKVTL
+1686 DDVIEKINEIGKVTL

-1715 ALTNDQKLLVENYD
+1715 ALTNDQKLLVENYN

-1795 YSDLV
+1795 YNDLV
-1800 RAEKEYSAI
+1800 RAEKEYAAI
-1809 PPLTPSTPAKPSQ
+1809 PPLTPSRPAKPSQ
-1822 KPDTSKDNLSF
+1822 KPDTSKDNLPF

-1883 VNTSGGETWYA
+1883 VNTSGGATWYTA
-1894 RGREWSMG
+1894 GRAWAMEN
-1902 AGISDGTNMT
+1902 GISDGTNMT

-1930 KGYDVSASA
+1930 KGYDVSTSA

-1950 SGWATD
+1950 SGWAKE
-1956 AMRWAV
+1956 AMQWAV
-1962 SAGLINGRTATTLA
+1962 GSGLIQGSNNALTPQANASRAQIAT
-1976 PQGNATRA
+1976 
-1984 EVASIL
+1984 IL
-1990 MRFMQK
+1990 MRFAQNIAK
-1996 YTK
+1996 

>member
-1 MLENNASES
+1 MGKWFLGDAERHRPFHTRSIALALAILITFGLFSPLCVAATPSYEIDSGNIVGSQNIGTLNGYNLYLVNISKQYDTIKLQEGNDSSTGELVSFLYGDGDYDGITGGSITRNSTNFKKTATYFQKEKSNIS
-10 HACQFFSETKM
+10 AVTFSE
-21 GQKNRPRGKIRKT
+21 Q
-34 ISVLLCFAL
+34 SDYLLCRLTEFDWVVTFAP
-43 VLALIPISVLA
+43 VTVGYILIAWEKAASVDK
-54 TALHFYPVITY
+54 TALD
-65 TENGQ
+65 
-70 TKTLSLSNDDSVGLW
+70 TK
-85 NYGGDND
+85 
-92 ADLFLISLPSGA
+92 
-104 EIQNISIP
+104 
-112 DMSQY
+112 
-117 VIEMEIDGVDDVLD
+117 
-131 ATSYYSQKTFPT
+131 
-143 LQTIKEQVTII
+143 
-154 SDTGFR
+154 
-160 TPDSNADEGYSYA
+160 
-173 LADDE
+173 
-178 TGITEEMLNKIPN
+178 ITEAENK
-191 KSVEGYLLV
+191 
-200 FYVKD
+200 
-205 SRDNWIALPG
+205 
-215 IIIQYPT
+215 
-222 GNSSVPETP
+222 NSSNC
-231 EIKEIKTEIAK
+231 KTEK
-242 VDGEAASKW
+242 
-251 IQSGDRYNGKT
+251 DRYNAGTKAV
-262 TSQNEAG
+262 SEKG
-269 FWSDLQPI
+269 FWSDFQTA
-277 LTTAKDIVAG
+277 LTSAKSVNENTAATQQQVD
-287 KSSANPS
+287 SALGA
-294 EILTKLKNAIVN
+294 LTATMAN

-350 NAYLDALFQ
+350 NAYLESLFQ
-359 KDAETGKV
+359 KNDETGKV

-407 ALDAIPALCELA
+407 ALDAIPALCDLA

-475 LGLTN
+475 LDLTN

-495 SLKKPT
+495 SLKDPD
-501 GFPQGEW
+501 FYHVDSEW
-508 ASTTWTGSV
+508 TSTTWTGSV

-668 AFSGAKLYVSPENSG
+668 AFSGAELYVSPESASS
-683 TTAAAAG
+683 TAATAG
-690 EAAAPTFDTG
+690 EAVAPSLDTG
-700 YQTDENG
+700 YQTDANG
-707 NVTVTLYGSGWVH
+707 DVTVTLYGSGWVH
-720 LYAVDPR
+720 LYAADLR
-727 DGKGFWG
+727 DDKGFWG

-750 TVGAS
+750 TAGAS
-755 VWIYVNAKSGDE
+755 VWVYVNAKSGDE
-767 LTAGLAALKQE
+767 LASGLAALKQE

-788 TLFTN
+788 TLFTEE
-793 DELKQIDDTYAEKR
+793 ELKQIDDTYNESCEK
-807 EAFQT
+807 FKSLD
-812 VTNLTN
+812 NLTD
-818 AKNLVREFDA
+818 AKALVREFDA
-828 LVAQLEKAHKNSDFP
+828 LVAQLSKQHQGSDAW
-843 KERSIQGALNCLP
+843 RANNLRYALDMLP
-856 DDVRDFTQ
+856 DDLNDFTQ

-871 YLQSMIDSATQH
+871 WLQSEMALATEH
-883 QINQMTTAQK
+883 QINQMSTAQK
-893 AKYEKLKEAYGE
+893 AKYEKLKEAYGT
-905 DGTNLPAEVDPT
+905 DGSTLPAAVNPT
-917 VTVKVM
+917 VTVTV
-923 GDTDY
+923 TDGTEY
-928 QNDFIVANDRSYSYV
+928 QGDFIVANNRSYAYV
-943 PSDYA
+943 SDEYA
-948 KDDSRVN
+948 NGNERVN
-955 VPGSDDNRIRTS
+955 IPSATGKLRKE
-967 AALGAFDGTD
+967 AALGAFDATD
-977 GYRVQE
+977 YRVQE
-983 GSYYQLIIARKLEGG
+983 GATYQLTIARKLESG
-998 AYECSYNATVV
+998 AYECSYSAKVV

-1022 GVTVRTPN
+1022 GVTVQTPN

-1055 GANGMKAA
+1055 GESGMKAA

-1068 CVMPHNIVVKV
+1068 CVMPRNIVVKV

-1190 PINHFEVN
+1190 PINHFEVG

-1211 ALDQHG
+1211 ALNEHG

-1367 TQTIPVVAGDTIYV
+1367 TQSIPVVAGDTIYV

-1389 TMNTQAGNTQTANGT
+1389 TMNAQAGNTQTANGT

-1438 KSMENGLSITRAA
+1438 KSMESGLSITRAA
-1451 YEALSDTSK
+1451 YDALSDTSK

-1466 QKLLDAEAGVASFKK
+1466 QKLVDAENGVASFKK

-1502 VEQIKSVQEIYESL
+1502 VEPIKSVQEIYESL

-1538 IDGLNQAA
+1538 IDRLNQAA

-1553 STAIGPIDEI
+1553 IAAIGPIDEI

-1800 RAEKEYSAI
+1800 RAEKEYAAI
-1809 PPLTPSTPAKPSQ
+1809 PPLRPVGPSKPSKPST
-1822 KPDTSKDNLSF
+1822 PDTSKDNLPF
-1833 TDVTSGSWYYDGVK
+1833 TDVASGSWYYDGVK

-1883 VNTSGGETWYA
+1883 VNTSSGATWYA
-1894 RGREWSMG
+1894 AGREWAMG

-1923 LYRYAKM
+1923 LYRYAKL

-1939 SLSGYTDASSV
+1939 DISGYTDASSV
-1950 SGWATD
+1950 SSWATD

-1976 PQGNATRA
+1976 PQGNATARK
-1984 EVASIL
+1984 L
-1990 MRFMQK
+1990 RRF
-1996 YTK
+1996 

>member
-1 MLENNASES
+1 M
-10 HACQFFSETKM
+10 K
-21 GQKNRPRGKIRKT
+21 KIVSLLLVIT
-34 ISVLLCFAL
+34 LLCGLL
-43 VLALIPISVLA
+43 VPVYAEAKTVTVELLASGLAENTYDSTYTGSISLPNNKTFSGTTYIKAIEDIGATLEYKNSTNKNIGLKYTGLLISPTVGLNGTSVLA
-54 TALHFYPVITY
+54 SALTGISVSGTDLTSAGFPEASIKSGYDYYFIVIFCSQLKKGGKPIGDDYAVLVQIKKAGSDSVDKSDLAAEITKAEGKNASNCK
-65 TENGQ
+65 TEN
-70 TKTLSLSNDDSVGLW
+70 
-85 NYGGDND
+85 
-92 ADLFLISLPSGA
+92 
-104 EIQNISIP
+104 
-112 DMSQY
+112 
-117 VIEMEIDGVDDVLD
+117 
-131 ATSYYSQKTFPT
+131 
-143 LQTIKEQVTII
+143 
-154 SDTGFR
+154 
-160 TPDSNADEGYSYA
+160 
-173 LADDE
+173 
-178 TGITEEMLNKIPN
+178 
-191 KSVEGYLLV
+191 
-200 FYVKD
+200 
-205 SRDNWIALPG
+205 
-215 IIIQYPT
+215 
-222 GNSSVPETP
+222 
-231 EIKEIKTEIAK
+231 
-242 VDGEAASKW
+242 
-251 IQSGDRYNGKT
+251 DRYNAGTKAV
-262 TSQNEAG
+262 SENG
-269 FWSDLQPI
+269 FWSDFQAALTSAKSVNDSTAATQKQVDSALEA
-277 LTTAKDIVAG
+277 LTTAMA
-287 KSSANPS
+287 
-294 EILTKLKNAIVN
+294 N

-350 NAYLDALFQ
+350 NAYLESLFQ
-359 KDAETGKV
+359 KNDETGKV

-407 ALDAIPALCELA
+407 ALDAIPALCDLA

-475 LGLTN
+475 LDLTN

-495 SLKKPT
+495 SLKDPDFYHVDST
-501 GFPQGEW
+501 W
-508 ASTTWTGSV
+508 TSTTWTGSV

-529 TQLTDKGKLY
+529 TQLGSKLY
-539 YGGKIDNYGAAS
+539 NKGRQDGFGAVS
-551 YAAII
+551 YAALI

-563 LQSFNSYFSD
+563 LQHFDSYFTD
-573 DYYENGTR
+573 DYYENGTLL

-587 YVLHDGDMV
+587 YVLHDGDTV

-601 PTPEVSS
+601 PQPTVSAYVGEVS
-608 YAGAGNS
+608 
-615 LNENYTMRYMQT
+615 LDTNYTMRYMQT
-627 ARFEQDGEPV
+627 ARFEQDGAPV
-637 TGTLTVNEGEP
+637 TGTLTATEGEP

-668 AFSGAKLYVSPENSG
+668 AFSGAKLYASPENSG
-683 TTAAAAG
+683 TTAATAG

-700 YQTDENG
+700 YQTDANG
-707 NVTVTLYGSGWVH
+707 DVTVTLYGSGWVH

-727 DGKGFWG
+727 AGKGFFG

-755 VWIYVNAKSGDE
+755 VWIYVNAKSGDD

-793 DELKQIDDTYAEKR
+793 DELKQIDETYAEKC

-812 VTNLTN
+812 VTNLTD

-843 KERSIQGALNCLP
+843 KENSIQGALNRLP

-998 AYECSYNATVV
+998 AYECRYNATVV

-1022 GVTVRTPN
+1022 GVTVQTPN
-1030 YTDANPDSSRRRFFY
+1030 YTDANQNSSRRRFFY

-1055 GANGMKAA
+1055 GENGMKAA
-1063 IITFD
+1063 IISFD
-1068 CVMPHNIVVKV
+1068 CVMPRNIVVKV

-1091 AAKTSLKNELTTA
+1091 AAKTQLKNELAAA
-1104 YQAYVK
+1104 YQKYTK
-1110 SNYSN
+1110 SEYSN
-1115 TNWNTLV
+1115 ANWNTLV

-1183 KTYWEGT
+1183 KTYWEGA
-1190 PINHFEVN
+1190 PINHFEVD

-1224 SNYISSINGL
+1224 SNYVSSINGL

-1257 FGNFT
+1257 FGNFS

-1339 ATNKNFLVKTF
+1339 AANKNFLVKTF

-1355 TNNTEGVSFYKR
+1355 TDNTEGVSFYKR

-1389 TMNTQAGNTQTANGT
+1389 TMNTQAGNTQTSNGT

-1428 YCVKVESYNY
+1428 YCIKVENYNY
-1438 KSMENGLSITRAA
+1438 KSMESGLSITRAA
-1451 YEALSDTSK
+1451 YDALSDTSK

-1553 STAIGPIDEI
+1553 IAAIGPIDEI

-1585 QYIVEY
+1585 QYIVEC
-1591 AKPVNYYTLLDAE
+1591 AEPVNYYTLLDAE
-1604 VKLKELQDAAA
+1604 AKLKELQDAAA
-1615 EQERIDR
+1615 EQERIDK

-1629 NLIDAIGEVTLK
+1629 SLIDEIGDVTLE

-1662 YVTKLDTLTAAETA
+1662 YVTKLDTLTAAEAA
-1676 YKALVDRKAA
+1676 YKALVDQKAA
-1686 DDVIEKINAIGKVTL
+1686 DDVMEKINEIGEVTL
-1701 ESKTAIEAARAAYN
+1701 DSKTAIEAARAAYD
-1715 ALTNDQKLLVENYD
+1715 ALTNDQKPLVENYN

-1746 DKADREAAAQ
+1746 YEADLAAAAQ
-1756 VDEMIERLFPVTR
+1756 VDEMIKRLFPVNR

-1784 LTEDQKALVTR
+1784 LTADQKALVKH
-1795 YSDLV
+1795 YDDLV
-1800 RAEKEYSAI
+1800 KAEAEFAAI
-1809 PPLTPSTPAKPSQ
+1809 PPLRPVGPTKPSKPST
-1822 KPDTSKDNLSF
+1822 PDTSKDNLPF
-1833 TDVTSGSWYYDGVK
+1833 TDVVSGSWYYDGVK
-1847 YVCDNGLMNGTS
+1847 YACANGLMNGTS
-1859 ANEFNPN
+1859 ANAFSPN
-1866 ANTTRSM
+1866 ADTTRSM

-1883 VNTSGGETWYA
+1883 VNTSGGATWYTA
-1894 RGREWSMG
+1894 GRAWAMEN
-1902 AGISDGTNMT
+1902 GISDGTNME

-1950 SGWATD
+1950 SGWAKE
-1956 AMRWAV
+1956 AMQWAV
-1962 SAGLINGRTATTLA
+1962 GSGLIQGSNNALTPQANASRAQIAT
-1976 PQGNATRA
+1976 
-1984 EVASIL
+1984 IL
-1990 MRFMQK
+1990 MRFAQSIAK
-1996 YTK
+1996 

>member
-1 MLENNASES
+1 MGKWFLGDAERHRPFHTRSIALALAILITFGLFSPLCVAATPSYEIDSGNIVGSQNIGTLNGYNLYLVNISKQYDTIKLQEGNDSSTGELVSFLYGDGDYDGITGGSITRNSTNFKKTATYFQKEKSNIS
-10 HACQFFSETKM
+10 AVTFSE
-21 GQKNRPRGKIRKT
+21 Q
-34 ISVLLCFAL
+34 SDYLLCRLTEFDWVVTFAP
-43 VLALIPISVLA
+43 VTVGYILIAWEKAASVDK
-54 TALHFYPVITY
+54 TALD
-65 TENGQ
+65 
-70 TKTLSLSNDDSVGLW
+70 TK
-85 NYGGDND
+85 
-92 ADLFLISLPSGA
+92 
-104 EIQNISIP
+104 
-112 DMSQY
+112 
-117 VIEMEIDGVDDVLD
+117 
-131 ATSYYSQKTFPT
+131 
-143 LQTIKEQVTII
+143 
-154 SDTGFR
+154 
-160 TPDSNADEGYSYA
+160 
-173 LADDE
+173 
-178 TGITEEMLNKIPN
+178 ITEAENK
-191 KSVEGYLLV
+191 
-200 FYVKD
+200 
-205 SRDNWIALPG
+205 
-215 IIIQYPT
+215 
-222 GNSSVPETP
+222 NSSNC
-231 EIKEIKTEIAK
+231 KTEK
-242 VDGEAASKW
+242 
-251 IQSGDRYNGKT
+251 DRYNAGTKAV
-262 TSQNEAG
+262 SEKG
-269 FWSDLQPI
+269 FWSDFQTA
-277 LTTAKDIVAG
+277 LTSAKSVNENTAATQQQVD
-287 KSSANPS
+287 SALGA
-294 EILTKLKNAIVN
+294 LTATMAN

-350 NAYLDALFQ
+350 NAYLESLFQ
-359 KDAETGKV
+359 KNDETGKV

-407 ALDAIPALCELA
+407 ALDAIPALCDLA

-475 LGLTN
+475 LDLTN

-495 SLKKPT
+495 SLKDPD
-501 GFPQGEW
+501 FYHVDSEW
-508 ASTTWTGSV
+508 TSTTWTGSV

-529 TQLTDKGKLY
+529 TQLGSKLY
-539 YGGKIDNYGAAS
+539 NKGRLDGYGAAS
-551 YAAII
+551 YAALI
-556 NGVYPHS
+556 NGVYAHS
-563 LQSFNSYFSD
+563 LQSFSYYFSD
-573 DYYENGTR
+573 DYNENGTR

-587 YVLHDGDMV
+587 YVLHDGDTV
-596 ELALL
+596 ELVLL
-601 PTPEVSS
+601 PQPKISS
-608 YAGAGNS
+608 YAGAPNP
-615 LNENYTMRYMQT
+615 LAENYTMRYMQT
-627 ARFEQDGEPV
+627 ARFEQDGVPV

-668 AFSGAKLYVSPENSG
+668 AFSGAELYVSPENSG
-683 TTAAAAG
+683 TTAATAG
-690 EAAAPTFDTG
+690 DAAAPSLDTG
-700 YQTDENG
+700 YQTDANG
-707 NVTVTLYGSGWVH
+707 DVTVTLYGSGWVH
-720 LYAVDPR
+720 LYAADLR
-727 DGKGFWG
+727 DDKGYFG

-750 TVGAS
+750 TAGAS
-755 VWIYVNAKSGDE
+755 VWVYVNPKSGDE
-767 LTAGLAALKQE
+767 LASGLAALKQE

-788 TLFTN
+788 TLFTEA
-793 DELKQIDDTYAEKR
+793 ELKQIDDTYNESCEK
-807 EAFQT
+807 FKSLD
-812 VTNLTN
+812 NLTD
-818 AKNLVREFDA
+818 AKKLVREFDA
-828 LVAQLEKAHKNSDFP
+828 LVAQLSKQHQGSDAW
-843 KERSIQGALNCLP
+843 RANNLRYALDMLP
-856 DDVRDFTQ
+856 DDLNDFTQ

-871 YLQSMIDSATQH
+871 WLQSEMALATEH
-883 QINQMTTAQK
+883 QINQMSTAQK
-893 AKYEKLKEAYGE
+893 AKYEKLKEAYGT
-905 DGTNLPAEVDPT
+905 DGSTLKEAVNPT
-917 VTVKVM
+917 VTVTVAD
-923 GDTDY
+923 GAEY
-928 QNDFIVANDRSYSYV
+928 QNDFIVANNRSYSYV
-943 PSDYA
+943 SDEYA
-948 KDDSRVN
+948 NGNERVN
-955 VPGSDDNRIRTS
+955 IPSATGNLRKE
-967 AALGAFDGTD
+967 AALGAFDATD
-977 GYRVQE
+977 YRVQE
-983 GSYYQLIIARKLEGG
+983 GSEYQLIIARKLDGKVT
-998 AYECSYNATVV
+998 ECDYNAKVV
-1009 KVEVED
+1009 KIEVLD
-1015 EDGNPIE
+1015 KDTGKPIE
-1022 GVTVRTPN
+1022 GVTTGIYN
-1030 YTDANPDSSRRRFFY
+1030 YTEDRGSSRARFY
-1045 EPSSTGYDGK
+1045 YTPDGGGAYDQGEY
-1055 GANGMKAA
+1055 GMTAA
-1063 IITFD
+1063 TVRFT
-1068 CVMPHNIVVKV
+1068 CVMPHNILVKV

-1091 AAKTSLKNELTTA
+1091 AAKTSLKNELTAA
-1104 YQAYVK
+1104 YQTYTK
-1110 SNYSN
+1110 SEYSN

-1122 KAYNDGIANIGK
+1122 KAYNDGIANIEK
-1134 AEDVTTATAAKTAAL
+1134 AEDVTTATDAKTAAL
-1149 EAMAAVDA
+1149 AAMAAVVK
-1157 DMAQDYGTVYVTI
+1157 DMEAAYGTVYVTV
-1170 ENTTFTHDLWPTG
+1170 ENTTFTRDLWPTG
-1183 KTYWEGT
+1183 KTYWDGT
-1190 PINHFEVN
+1190 PIDHFPVE
-1198 LTAASTMMTCVVD
+1198 LDSTSTMMSCVVE
-1211 ALDQHG
+1211 ALDEHG
-1217 WSQTGAS
+1217 WKQTGAS
-1224 SNYISSINGL
+1224 SNYITSINGL

-1247 TLNDWFTNEG
+1247 TLNDWFNNEG

-1281 GYGEDLGGTWN
+1281 GYGADLGGTWGGEDA
-1292 NQNTTLRALD
+1292 QNTTLKALE
-1302 VTNGTIFP
+1302 VTGGTIFP
-1310 AFTSGTIGSTNEY
+1310 DFTSGTIGSTNEY
-1323 TLQIDD
+1323 TLQIAD

-1355 TNNTEGVSFYKR
+1355 TDNTEGVSFYKR

-1389 TMNTQAGNTQTANGT
+1389 TMNTQAGNTQTSGGT

-1428 YCVKVESYNY
+1428 YCIKVESYNY
-1438 KSMENGLSITRAA
+1438 KSMESGLSITRAA
-1451 YEALSDTSK
+1451 YDALSEDSQK
-1460 QNVTNY
+1460 NVTNY

-1481 TADLSVKI
+1481 TAELSVKI

-1502 VEQIKSVQEIYESL
+1502 VEQIKSVQETYESL

-1553 STAIGPIDEI
+1553 IAAIGPIDEI

-1568 KQIQKARA
+1568 EQIQKARA

-1585 QYIVEY
+1585 QYIVEC
-1591 AKPVNYYTLLDAE
+1591 AEPVSYYTLLEAE
-1604 VKLKELQDAAA
+1604 AKLKELQEAAA

-1629 NLIDAIGEVTLK
+1629 SLIDEIGDVTLE

-1686 DDVIEKINAIGKVTL
+1686 DDVIEKINEIGKVTL

-1756 VDEMIERLFPVTR
+1756 VDEMIERLFPVNR

-1795 YSDLV
+1795 YNDLV
-1800 RAEKEYSAI
+1800 RAEKEYAAI
-1809 PPLTPSTPAKPSQ
+1809 PPLTPSRPAKPSQ
-1822 KPDTSKDNLSF
+1822 KPDTSKDNLPF
-1833 TDVTSGSWYYDGVK
+1833 TDVASGSWYYDGVK
-1847 YVCDNGLMNGTS
+1847 YVCDKGLMNGTS

-1883 VNTSGGETWYA
+1883 VNTSGGATWYA
-1894 RGREWSMG
+1894 AGREWAMG

-1923 LYRYAKM
+1923 LYRYAKL

-1939 SLSGYTDASSV
+1939 DISGYTDASSV

>member
-1 MLENNASES
+1 
-10 HACQFFSETKM
+10 M
-21 GQKNRPRGKIRKT
+21 GQKNRPRGIHTRSIALALAILITFGLFSPLCVAATPSYEIDSGNIVGSQNIGTLNGYNLYLVNISKQYGTIKLQEGNDSSTGELVSFLYGDGDYDGITGGSITRNSTNFKKT
-34 ISVLLCFAL
+34 ATYFQKEKSNISAVTFSEQSDYLLCRLTEFDWVVTFAP
-43 VLALIPISVLA
+43 VTVGYILIAWEKAASVDK
-54 TALHFYPVITY
+54 TALD
-65 TENGQ
+65 
-70 TKTLSLSNDDSVGLW
+70 TK
-85 NYGGDND
+85 
-92 ADLFLISLPSGA
+92 
-104 EIQNISIP
+104 
-112 DMSQY
+112 
-117 VIEMEIDGVDDVLD
+117 
-131 ATSYYSQKTFPT
+131 
-143 LQTIKEQVTII
+143 
-154 SDTGFR
+154 
-160 TPDSNADEGYSYA
+160 
-173 LADDE
+173 
-178 TGITEEMLNKIPN
+178 ITEAENK
-191 KSVEGYLLV
+191 
-200 FYVKD
+200 
-205 SRDNWIALPG
+205 
-215 IIIQYPT
+215 
-222 GNSSVPETP
+222 NSSNC
-231 EIKEIKTEIAK
+231 KTEK
-242 VDGEAASKW
+242 
-251 IQSGDRYNGKT
+251 DRYNAGTKAV
-262 TSQNEAG
+262 SEKG
-269 FWSDLQPI
+269 FWSDFQTA
-277 LTTAKDIVAG
+277 LTSAKSVNENTAATQQQVD
-287 KSSANPS
+287 SALGA
-294 EILTKLKNAIVN
+294 LTATMAN

-350 NAYLDALFQ
+350 NAYLESLFQ
-359 KDAETGKV
+359 KNDETGKV

-407 ALDAIPALCELA
+407 ALDAIPALCDLA

-475 LGLTN
+475 LDLTN

-495 SLKKPT
+495 SLKDPD
-501 GFPQGEW
+501 FYHVDSEW
-508 ASTTWTGSV
+508 TSTTWTGSV

-529 TQLTDKGKLY
+529 TQLGSKLY
-539 YGGKIDNYGAAS
+539 NKGRLDGYGAAS
-551 YAAII
+551 YAALI
-556 NGVYPHS
+556 NGVYAHS
-563 LQSFNSYFSD
+563 LQSFSYYFSD
-573 DYYENGTR
+573 DYNENGTR

-587 YVLHDGDMV
+587 YVLHDGDTV
-596 ELALL
+596 ELVLL
-601 PTPEVSS
+601 PQPKISS
-608 YAGAGNS
+608 YAGAPNP
-615 LNENYTMRYMQT
+615 LAENYTMRYMQT
-627 ARFEQDGEPV
+627 ARFEQDGVPV

-668 AFSGAKLYVSPENSG
+668 AFSGAELYVSPENSG
-683 TTAAAAG
+683 TTAATAG
-690 EAAAPTFDTG
+690 DAAAPSLDTG
-700 YQTDENG
+700 YQTDANG
-707 NVTVTLYGSGWVH
+707 DVTVTLYGSGWVH
-720 LYAVDPR
+720 LYAADLR
-727 DGKGFWG
+727 DDKGYFG

-788 TLFTN
+788 TLFTD
-793 DELKQIDDTYAEKR
+793 DELKQIDDTYNESCEK
-807 EAFQT
+807 FKT
-812 VTNLTN
+812 LDNLTV

-843 KERSIQGALNCLP
+843 KETSIQSALNCLP

-928 QNDFIVANDRSYSYV
+928 QNDFIVANDRSYNYV

-948 KDDSRVN
+948 NADSRVN
-955 VPGSDDNRIRTS
+955 VPGSRERSIRTS

-1015 EDGNPIE
+1015 EAGSPIE
-1022 GVTVRTPN
+1022 GVTVQTPN
-1030 YTDANPDSSRRRFFY
+1030 YTDANQYSSRRRFFY

-1055 GANGMKAA
+1055 GENGMKAA

-1091 AAKTSLKNELTTA
+1091 KAKTSLKNELTTA

-1183 KTYWEGT
+1183 KTYWEGA
-1190 PINHFEVN
+1190 PINHFEVD

-1211 ALDQHG
+1211 ALDAHG
-1217 WSQTGAS
+1217 WSQTGAA

-1502 VEQIKSVQEIYESL
+1502 VEPIKSVQEIYESL

-1538 IDGLNQAA
+1538 IDRLNQAA

-1553 STAIGPIDEI
+1553 IAAIGPIDEI

-1676 YKALVDRKAA
+1676 YKNLVDRKAA
-1686 DDVIEKINAIGKVTL
+1686 DDVIEKINEIGKVTL

-1715 ALTNDQKLLVENYD
+1715 ALTNDQKLLVENYN

-1784 LTEDQKALVTR
+1784 LTEDQKALVKH
-1795 YSDLV
+1795 YDDLV
-1800 RAEKEYSAI
+1800 KAEAEFAAI
-1809 PPLTPSTPAKPSQ
+1809 PPLRPVGPSKPSKPST
-1822 KPDTSKDNLSF
+1822 PDTSKDNLPF
-1833 TDVTSGSWYYDGVK
+1833 TDVASGSWYYDGVK

-1883 VNTSGGETWYA
+1883 VNTSGGATWYA
-1894 RGREWSMG
+1894 RGREWAMG

>member
-1 MLENNASES
+1 
-10 HACQFFSETKM
+10 M
-21 GQKNRPRGKIRKT
+21 GQKEPSPRRSIALALAILITFGLFSPLCVAATPSYEIDSGNIVGSQNIGTLNGYNLYLVNISKQYDTIKLQEGNDSSTGELVSFLYGDGDYDGITGGSITRNSTNFKKT
-34 ISVLLCFAL
+34 ATYFQKEKSNISAVTFSEQSDYLLCRLTEFDWVVTFAP
-43 VLALIPISVLA
+43 VTVGYILIAWEKAASVDK
-54 TALHFYPVITY
+54 TALD
-65 TENGQ
+65 
-70 TKTLSLSNDDSVGLW
+70 TK
-85 NYGGDND
+85 
-92 ADLFLISLPSGA
+92 
-104 EIQNISIP
+104 
-112 DMSQY
+112 
-117 VIEMEIDGVDDVLD
+117 
-131 ATSYYSQKTFPT
+131 
-143 LQTIKEQVTII
+143 
-154 SDTGFR
+154 
-160 TPDSNADEGYSYA
+160 
-173 LADDE
+173 
-178 TGITEEMLNKIPN
+178 ITEAENK
-191 KSVEGYLLV
+191 
-200 FYVKD
+200 
-205 SRDNWIALPG
+205 
-215 IIIQYPT
+215 
-222 GNSSVPETP
+222 NSSNC
-231 EIKEIKTEIAK
+231 KTEK
-242 VDGEAASKW
+242 
-251 IQSGDRYNGKT
+251 DRYNAGTKAV
-262 TSQNEAG
+262 SEKG
-269 FWSDLQPI
+269 FWSDFQTA
-277 LTTAKDIVAG
+277 LTSAKSVNENTAATQQQVD
-287 KSSANPS
+287 SALGA
-294 EILTKLKNAIVN
+294 LTATMAN

-350 NAYLDALFQ
+350 NAYLESLFQ
-359 KDAETGKV
+359 KNDETGKV

-407 ALDAIPALCELA
+407 ALDAIPALCDLA

-475 LGLTN
+475 LDLTN

-495 SLKKPT
+495 SLKDPD
-501 GFPQGEW
+501 FYHVDSEW
-508 ASTTWTGSV
+508 TSTTWTGSV

-529 TQLTDKGKLY
+529 TQLGSKLY
-539 YGGKIDNYGAAS
+539 NKGRLDGYGAAS
-551 YAAII
+551 YAALI
-556 NGVYPHS
+556 NGVYAHS
-563 LQSFNSYFSD
+563 LQSFSYYFSD
-573 DYYENGTR
+573 DYNENGTR

-587 YVLHDGDMV
+587 YVLHDGDTV
-596 ELALL
+596 ELVLL
-601 PTPEVSS
+601 PQPKISS
-608 YAGAGNS
+608 YAGAPNP
-615 LNENYTMRYMQT
+615 LAENYTMRYMQT
-627 ARFEQDGEPV
+627 ARFEQDGVPV

-668 AFSGAKLYVSPENSG
+668 AFSGAELYVSPENSG
-683 TTAAAAG
+683 TTAATAG
-690 EAAAPTFDTG
+690 DAAAPSLDTG
-700 YQTDENG
+700 YQTDANG
-707 NVTVTLYGSGWVH
+707 DVTVTLYGSGWVH
-720 LYAVDPR
+720 LYAADLR
-727 DGKGFWG
+727 DDKGYFG

-750 TVGAS
+750 TAGAS
-755 VWIYVNAKSGDE
+755 VWVYVNPKSGDE
-767 LTAGLAALKQE
+767 LASGLAALKQE

-788 TLFTN
+788 TLFTEA
-793 DELKQIDDTYAEKR
+793 ELKQIDDTYNESCEK
-807 EAFQT
+807 FKSLD
-812 VTNLTN
+812 NLTD
-818 AKNLVREFDA
+818 AKKLVREFDA

-843 KERSIQGALNCLP
+843 KEISIQSALNCLP

-928 QNDFIVANDRSYSYV
+928 QNDFIVANDRSYNYV
-943 PSDYA
+943 LSDYA
-948 KDDSRVN
+948 NADSRVN
-955 VPGSDDNRIRTS
+955 VPGSKERSIRTS

-1015 EDGNPIE
+1015 EDGSPIE
-1022 GVTVRTPN
+1022 GVTVQTPN
-1030 YTDANPDSSRRRFFY
+1030 YTDANQNSSRRRFFY

-1055 GANGMKAA
+1055 GESGMKAA

-1190 PINHFEVN
+1190 PINHFEVG

-1211 ALDQHG
+1211 ALNEHG

-1355 TNNTEGVSFYKR
+1355 TGNTEGVSFYKR

-1389 TMNTQAGNTQTANGT
+1389 TMNAQAGNTQTANGT

-1451 YEALSDTSK
+1451 YEALSETSK

-1502 VEQIKSVQEIYESL
+1502 VEPIKSVQEIYESL

-1538 IDGLNQAA
+1538 IDRLNQAA

-1553 STAIGPIDEI
+1553 IAAIGPIDEI

-1585 QYIVEY
+1585 QYIVEC

-1676 YKALVDRKAA
+1676 YKNLVDRKAA
-1686 DDVIEKINAIGKVTL
+1686 DDVIEKINEIGKVTL

-1715 ALTNDQKLLVENYD
+1715 ALTNDQKLLVENYN

-1769 YSGPAIRMARAAYEA
+1769 YSGPAIRMARAAYDA

-1795 YSDLV
+1795 YNDLV
-1800 RAEKEYSAI
+1800 RAEKEYAAI
-1809 PPLTPSTPAKPSQ
+1809 P
-1822 KPDTSKDNLSF
+1822 
-1833 TDVTSGSWYYDGVK
+1833 
-1847 YVCDNGLMNGTS
+1847 
-1859 ANEFNPN
+1859 
-1866 ANTTRSM
+1866 
-1873 IVTILARMEG
+1873 
-1883 VNTSGGETWYA
+1883 
-1894 RGREWSMG
+1894 
-1902 AGISDGTNMT
+1902 
-1912 GKITREQLAAM
+1912 AAHP
-1923 LYRYAKM
+1923 
-1930 KGYDVSASA
+1930 V
-1939 SLSGYTDASSV
+1939 
-1950 SGWATD
+1950 
-1956 AMRWAV
+1956 
-1962 SAGLINGRTATTLA
+1962 
-1976 PQGNATRA
+1976 
-1984 EVASIL
+1984 
-1990 MRFMQK
+1990 
-1996 YTK
+1996 

>member
-1 MLENNASES
+1 M
-10 HACQFFSETKM
+10 K
-21 GQKNRPRGKIRKT
+21 KIVSFLLVIT
-34 ISVLLCFAL
+34 LLCGLL
-43 VLALIPISVLA
+43 VPVYAEAKTVTVELLASGLA
-54 TALHFYPVITY
+54 ENTYDSTY
-65 TENGQ
+65 TG
-70 TKTLSLSNDDSVGLW
+70 
-85 NYGGDND
+85 
-92 ADLFLISLPSGA
+92 
-104 EIQNISIP
+104 NISIP
-112 DMSQY
+112 NN
-117 VIEMEIDGVDDVLD
+117 
-131 ATSYYSQKTFPT
+131 KTFSGTTYIKITEDVGAT
-143 LQTIKEQVTII
+143 LEYKN
-154 SDTGFR
+154 STGKNIALKYTGLLTSPR
-160 TPDSNADEGYSYA
+160 VGLNGTSA
-173 LADDE
+173 LASAL
-178 TGITEEMLNKIPN
+178 TGISVTDVDLIKAGFPEASIKSGYDYYFIVIFCSQLKKKGKPIGDDYAVLVQIKKAVSAPVN
-191 KSVEGYLLV
+191 KSDLATKITEAEG
-200 FYVKD
+200 KNA
-205 SRDNWIALPG
+205 SNC
-215 IIIQYPT
+215 
-222 GNSSVPETP
+222 
-231 EIKEIKTEIAK
+231 KTE
-242 VDGEAASKW
+242 D
-251 IQSGDRYNGKT
+251 DRYNAGTKAV
-262 TSQNEAG
+262 SEKG
-269 FWSDLQPI
+269 FWSDFQTA
-277 LTTAKDIVAG
+277 LTSAKSVNENTAATQQQVD
-287 KSSANPS
+287 SALGA
-294 EILTKLKNAIVN
+294 LTATMAN
-306 LIPIGQINPTNLYET
+306 LIPAEQINPTNLYET

-331 LKGYNDKTVN
+331 LKGCTEKSVN

-359 KDAETGKV
+359 KNAEGIV
-367 EPTTENVAGNQGKAD
+367 EPTTENVADNQGKAD
-382 GYATKLTN
+382 GYATTLNKAT
-390 AYKELASA
+390 AELARTP
-398 LDRYGSVSL
+398 DRYGDVSL

-427 LDGRDTLKTKRDA
+427 LNGRDTLKTKRDA
-440 AYAVWQEYVETQLN
+440 AYAVWQKYEETQLN

-480 TADSITVNV
+480 TAESITVNV

-501 GFPQGEW
+501 GFPKGEW
-508 ASTTWTGSV
+508 TSTTWTGPV
-517 TLTGDQTLGALE
+517 TLTDDQTLGALE
-529 TQLTDKGKLY
+529 TQIADKLY
-539 YGGKIDNYGAAS
+539 WGGKMDGFGAAS

-563 LQSFNSYFSD
+563 LQHFSSYFID
-573 DYYENGTR
+573 DYYEDQAY
-581 VYYSDR
+581 VCYSDR
-587 YVLHDGDMV
+587 YVLHDGDTV

-601 PTPEVSS
+601 PTPTVSS
-608 YAGAGNS
+608 YVGEIS
-615 LNENYTMRYMQT
+615 LNTNYTMRYMQT
-627 ARFEQDGEPV
+627 ARFEQDGAPV
-637 TGTLTVNEGEP
+637 TGTLTATEGEP

-683 TTAAAAG
+683 TTAATAG

-700 YQTDENG
+700 YQTDANG

-734 NTDVSGGPQIE
+734 NTDVSGGPQIK

-788 TLFTN
+788 TLFTD
-793 DELKQIDDTYAEKR
+793 DERKQIDETYAEKC

-812 VTNLTN
+812 VTNLTA

-828 LVAQLEKAHKNSDFP
+828 LVAQLEKAHKNSDFQ
-843 KERSIQGALNCLP
+843 KETSIQSALNCLP

-928 QNDFIVANDRSYSYV
+928 QNDFIVANNRSYNYV
-943 PSDYA
+943 LSDYA
-948 KDDSRVN
+948 NADSRVN
-955 VPGSDDNRIRTS
+955 VPGSKERSIRTS

-1015 EDGNPIE
+1015 EDGSPIE
-1022 GVTVRTPN
+1022 GVTVQTPN

-1055 GANGMKAA
+1055 GENGMKAA

-1091 AAKTSLKNELTTA
+1091 KAKTSLKNELTTA

-1183 KTYWEGT
+1183 KTYWEGA
-1190 PINHFEVN
+1190 PINHFEVG

-1211 ALDQHG
+1211 ALNQHG

-1389 TMNTQAGNTQTANGT
+1389 TMNTQAGNTQTSNGT
-1404 WYVLKVVNAQV
+1404 WYVLEVVNAQV

-1438 KSMENGLSITRAA
+1438 KSMESGLSITRAA
-1451 YEALSDTSK
+1451 YEALSETSK

-1502 VEQIKSVQEIYESL
+1502 VEPIKSVQEIYESL

-1553 STAIGPIDEI
+1553 IAAIGPIDEI

-1585 QYIVEY
+1585 QDIVEC

-1676 YKALVDRKAA
+1676 HKALVDRKAA
-1686 DDVIEKINAIGKVTL
+1686 DDVIEKINEIGKVTL

-1784 LTEDQKALVTR
+1784 LTEDQKALVKH
-1795 YSDLV
+1795 YDNLV
-1800 RAEKEYSAI
+1800 KAEAEFAAI
-1809 PPLTPSTPAKPSQ
+1809 PPITPVGPSKPSKPST
-1822 KPDTSKDNLSF
+1822 PDTSKDNLPF
-1833 TDVTSGSWYYDGVK
+1833 TDVASGSWYYDGVK

-1883 VNTSGGETWYA
+1883 VNTSGGATWYA
-1894 RGREWSMG
+1894 RGREWAMG
-1902 AGISDGTNMT
+1902 AGISDGTNMD

-1939 SLSGYTDASSV
+1939 DFSAYTDASGV
-1950 SGWATD
+1950 SGWAKE
-1956 AMRWAV
+1956 AMQWAV
-1962 SAGLINGRTATTLA
+1962 GSGLIQGS
-1976 PQGNATRA
+1976 GNALTPQANASRA
-1984 EVASIL
+1984 QIATIL
-1990 MRFMQK
+1990 MRFAQSIAK
-1996 YTK
+1996 

>member
-1 MLENNASES
+1 MKKKRILAVCILIALAVSLLPINVFAALENNVTPIIKYSVG
-10 HACQFFSETKM
+10 SETGKIAELTKI
-21 GQKNRPRGKIRKT
+21 GTWNGGTQYKECYVYLCKLPSAASISEITIQDADKYDVAVGIYGNNKKLVNRPTSYVGTTSEYVEDKT
-34 ISVLLCFAL
+34 VISYVTGSQFKGEGIKKEARYYWLL
-43 VLALIPISVLA
+43 SR
-54 TALHFYPVITY
+54 ITGNK
-65 TENGQ
+65 EE
-70 TKTLSLSNDDSVGLW
+70 TLSE
-85 NYGGDND
+85 
-92 ADLFLISLPSGA
+92 IST
-104 EIQNISIP
+104 IP
-112 DMSQY
+112 KTKGY
-117 VIEMEIDGVDDVLD
+117 GVD
-131 ATSYYSQKTFPT
+131 
-143 LQTIKEQVTII
+143 IQVKSGKSAYDKPMIVVQ
-154 SDTGFR
+154 FE
-160 TPDSNADEGYSYA
+160 DEY
-173 LADDE
+173 
-178 TGITEEMLNKIPN
+178 TGIDT
-191 KSVEGYLLV
+191 
-200 FYVKD
+200 
-205 SRDNWIALPG
+205 
-215 IIIQYPT
+215 
-222 GNSSVPETP
+222 
-231 EIKEIKTEIAK
+231 AK
-242 VDGEAASKW
+242 LEAAIK
-251 IQSGDRYNGKT
+251 
-262 TSQNEAG
+262 
-269 FWSDLQPI
+269 
-277 LTTAKDIVAG
+277 
-287 KSSANPS
+287 
-294 EILTKLKNAIVN
+294 
-306 LIPIGQINPTNLYET
+306 
-321 IERCK
+321 RCK
-326 KSNDD
+326 V
-331 LKGYNDKTVN
+331 YNDKLSGYTEKTAN
-341 AYRTALTEA
+341 AYRIALDNAERYFASLFDDDGTPTA
-350 NAYLDALFQ
+350 
-359 KDAETGKV
+359 
-367 EPTTENVAGNQGKAD
+367 ENVKTNQSKAD
-382 GYATKLTN
+382 GYADALDEAT
-390 AYKELASA
+390 AELART
-398 LDRYGSVSL
+398 LDRYGDVSL

-427 LDGRDTLKTKRDA
+427 LNGRDTLKIKRDA
-440 AYAVWQEYVETQLN
+440 AYAVWQKYAETQLN
-454 LNASEYREIR
+454 LNASEYKEIR
-464 TAYRELFDAYY
+464 TAYRDLFDAYY

-480 TADSITVNV
+480 TAESITVNV

-501 GFPQGEW
+501 GFPKGEW
-508 ASTTWTGSV
+508 ASTTWTGPV
-517 TLTGDQTLGALE
+517 TLTDDQTLGALE
-529 TQLTDKGKLY
+529 TQLGSKLY
-539 YGGKIDNYGAAS
+539 NKGRFDGYGAAS
-551 YAAII
+551 YAALI
-556 NGVYPHS
+556 NGVYAHS
-563 LQSFNSYFSD
+563 LQSFSGYFSD
-573 DYYENGTR
+573 DYYENDTFT
-581 VYYSDR
+581 YYSDR
-587 YVLHDGDMV
+587 YVLHDGDTV
-596 ELALL
+596 ELVLL
-601 PTPEVSS
+601 PKPEVSS

-615 LNENYTMRYMQT
+615 LKENYTMRYMQT
-627 ARFEQDGEPV
+627 ARFERDGAPV
-637 TGTLTVNEGEP
+637 TGTLTVTEGEP

-655 AYASLQN
+655 AYASLQS

-668 AFSGAKLYVSPENSG
+668 AFSGAELYVSPENSG
-683 TTAAAAG
+683 TNAAAAG
-690 EAAAPTFDTG
+690 DAAAPSFDTG
-700 YQTDENG
+700 YQTDANG
-707 NVTVTLYGSGWVH
+707 DVTVTLYGSGWVH
-720 LYAVDPR
+720 LYAADLR
-727 DGKGFWG
+727 EDKGFWG

-788 TLFTN
+788 TLFTD
-793 DELKQIDDTYAEKR
+793 DERKQIDDTYNESCEK
-807 EAFQT
+807 FKT
-812 VTNLTN
+812 LDNLTV

-828 LVAQLEKAHKNSDFP
+828 LVAQLAKKH
-843 KERSIQGALNCLP
+843 QGNDAWRANNLRYALDMLP
-856 DDVRDFTQ
+856 DDLKDFTQ

-871 YLQSMIDSATQH
+871 WLQSEMALATEH
-883 QINQMTTAQK
+883 QINQMSTAQK
-893 AKYEKLKEAYGE
+893 AKYEKLKEAYGT
-905 DGTNLPAEVDPT
+905 DGSTLPAAVNPT
-917 VTVKVM
+917 VTVTIAD
-923 GDTDY
+923 GADY
-928 QNDFIVANDRSYSYV
+928 QGDFLVANNRSYAYV
-943 PSDYA
+943 SDEYA
-948 KDDSRVN
+948 NGNERVN
-955 VPGSDDNRIRTS
+955 IPSATGKLRKE
-967 AALGAFDGTD
+967 AALGAFDATD
-977 GYRVQE
+977 YRVQE
-983 GSYYQLIIARKLEGG
+983 GATYQLTIARKLKSG
-998 AYECSYNATVV
+998 AYECNYRAKVV

-1022 GVTVRTPN
+1022 GVTVQTPN

-1055 GANGMKAA
+1055 GEAGMTAA
-1063 IITFD
+1063 TVSFS
-1068 CVMPHNIVVKV
+1068 CVMPRNIVVKV

-1091 AAKTSLKNELTTA
+1091 ATKTSLKNELTAA
-1104 YQAYVK
+1104 YQKYTK
-1110 SNYSN
+1110 SDYSN
-1115 TNWNTLV
+1115 ANWNTLV
-1122 KAYNDGIANIGK
+1122 KAYNDGIANIEK
-1134 AEDVTTATAAKTAAL
+1134 AENVTTATDAKNAAL
-1149 EAMAAVDA
+1149 AAMAAVVK

-1183 KTYWEGT
+1183 KKYWDGT
-1190 PINHFEVN
+1190 LIDRFPVE
-1198 LTAASTMMTCVVD
+1198 LDSTSTMMSCVVE
-1211 ALDQHG
+1211 ALDEHG
-1217 WSQTGAS
+1217 WTQTGAS
-1224 SNYISSINGL
+1224 SNYITSINDL
-1234 SAFDGGSQSGWMG
+1234 AAFDGGSQSGWMG

-1257 FGNFT
+1257 FGNFS
-1262 VANGKLGDGDEIRI
+1262 VAKGNLGDGDEIRI

-1281 GYGEDLGGTWN
+1281 GYGADLGGTWGGEDA
-1292 NQNTTLRALD
+1292 QNTTLKALE
-1302 VTNGTIFP
+1302 VTGGTIFP

-1323 TLQIDD
+1323 TLKIDD

-1339 ATNKNFLVKTF
+1339 AANKNFLVKTF

-1355 TNNTEGVSFYKR
+1355 TGKTEGVSFYKR

-1389 TMNTQAGNTQTANGT
+1389 TMNTQAGNTQTSNGT
-1404 WYVLKVVNAQV
+1404 WYVLKVVNAKV

-1428 YCVKVESYNY
+1428 YCIKVESYNY
-1438 KSMENGLSITRAA
+1438 KSMESGLSITRAA
-1451 YEALSDTSK
+1451 YDALSEAS
-1460 QNVTNY
+1460 QNNVTNY
-1466 QKLLDAEAGVASFKK
+1466 QKLVDAENGVASFKK

-1502 VEQIKSVQEIYESL
+1502 VEQIKSVQKIYESL

-1538 IDGLNQAA
+1538 IDGLNQEAA
-1546 ADKVIAD
+1546 NNVIDDIA
-1553 STAIGPIDEI
+1553 AIGPIDEI

-1585 QYIVEY
+1585 QYIVKC

-1604 VKLKELQDAAA
+1604 AKLKELQDAAA

-1629 NLIDAIGEVTLK
+1629 SLIDEIGDVTLD

-1650 AAYDNLTPTQKT
+1650 AAYDALTEKQQS
-1662 YVTKLDTLTAAETA
+1662 YVTKLKTLTAAETA

-1686 DDVIEKINAIGKVTL
+1686 DDVMEKINEIDKVTL

-1715 ALTNDQKLLVENYD
+1715 ALTPDQKLLVKNYD

-1756 VDEMIERLFPVTR
+1756 VDEMIERLFPVNR

-1795 YSDLV
+1795 YNDLV
-1800 RAEKEYSAI
+1800 RAEKEYAAI

-1822 KPDTSKDNLSF
+1822 KPDTSKDNLPF

-1847 YVCDNGLMNGTS
+1847 YACDNGLMNGTS

-1883 VNTSGGETWYA
+1883 VNTSGGATWYA
-1894 RGREWSMG
+1894 HGREWAIG
-1902 AGISDGTNMT
+1902 AGVSDGTNME

-1939 SLSGYTDASSV
+1939 SLSGYTDASGV

>member
-1 MLENNASES
+1 MPY
-10 HACQFFSETKM
+10 
-21 GQKNRPRGKIRKT
+21 R
-34 ISVLLCFAL
+34 
-43 VLALIPISVLA
+43 
-54 TALHFYPVITY
+54 
-65 TENGQ
+65 
-70 TKTLSLSNDDSVGLW
+70 
-85 NYGGDND
+85 
-92 ADLFLISLPSGA
+92 
-104 EIQNISIP
+104 
-112 DMSQY
+112 
-117 VIEMEIDGVDDVLD
+117 
-131 ATSYYSQKTFPT
+131 
-143 LQTIKEQVTII
+143 
-154 SDTGFR
+154 
-160 TPDSNADEGYSYA
+160 
-173 LADDE
+173 
-178 TGITEEMLNKIPN
+178 
-191 KSVEGYLLV
+191 
-200 FYVKD
+200 
-205 SRDNWIALPG
+205 IALDNAERYLASLFDDDG
-215 IIIQYPT
+215 TPT
-222 GNSSVPETP
+222 
-231 EIKEIKTEIAK
+231 A
-242 VDGEAASKW
+242 
-251 IQSGDRYNGKT
+251 
-262 TSQNEAG
+262 
-269 FWSDLQPI
+269 
-277 LTTAKDIVAG
+277 
-287 KSSANPS
+287 
-294 EILTKLKNAIVN
+294 
-306 LIPIGQINPTNLYET
+306 
-321 IERCK
+321 
-326 KSNDD
+326 
-331 LKGYNDKTVN
+331 
-341 AYRTALTEA
+341 
-350 NAYLDALFQ
+350 
-359 KDAETGKV
+359 
-367 EPTTENVAGNQGKAD
+367 ENVKTNQSKAD
-382 GYATKLTN
+382 GYADALDEAT
-390 AYKELASA
+390 AELAPT
-398 LDRYGSVSL
+398 LDRYGDVSL
-407 ALDAIPALCELA
+407 ALDAIPALCKLA

-427 LDGRDTLKTKRDA
+427 LNGCDTLKTKRDA
-440 AYAVWQEYVETQLN
+440 AYAVWQKYAETQLN

-475 LGLTN
+475 LGLAN
-480 TADSITVNV
+480 TAESITVNV
-489 RVTDSA
+489 RVTDTA
-495 SLKKPT
+495 SLNNPD
-501 GFPQGEW
+501 GFKDDW
-508 ASTTWTGSV
+508 TSTTWTGSV

-529 TQLTDKGKLY
+529 TQIADKLY
-539 YGGKIDNYGAAS
+539 WGGKMDGFGAVS

-563 LQSFNSYFSD
+563 LQNFSSYFID
-573 DYYENGTR
+573 DYYEDHAY
-581 VYYSDR
+581 VCYSDQ
-587 YVLHDGDMV
+587 YVLHDGDTV

-601 PTPEVSS
+601 PTPTVSS
-608 YAGAGNS
+608 YVGEIS
-615 LNENYTMRYMQT
+615 LNTNYTMRYMQT
-627 ARFEQDGEPV
+627 ARFEQDGAPI
-637 TGTLTVNEGEP
+637 TGTLTATEGEP

-700 YQTDENG
+700 YQTDANG
-707 NVTVTLYGSGWVH
+707 DVTVTLYGSGWVH

-727 DGKGFWG
+727 DGKGFFG

-788 TLFTN
+788 TLFTD
-793 DELKQIDDTYAEKR
+793 DELRQIDEAYAGKC

-812 VTNLTN
+812 VTNLTD

-828 LVAQLEKAHKNSDFP
+828 LVAQLEKAHKNSDFQ
-843 KERSIQGALNCLP
+843 KENSIQGALNRLP

-864 GFAERFR
+864 GFAARFR

-928 QNDFIVANDRSYSYV
+928 QNDFIVANNRSYNYV

-948 KDDSRVN
+948 NADSRVN
-955 VPGSDDNRIRTS
+955 VPGSKDSSIRTS

-1015 EDGNPIE
+1015 EDGSPIE

-1055 GANGMKAA
+1055 GESGMKAA

-1068 CVMPHNIVVKV
+1068 CVMPRNIVVKV

-1149 EAMAAVDA
+1149 AAMAAVVK
-1157 DMAQDYGTVYVTI
+1157 DMEAAYGTVYVTV
-1170 ENTTFTHDLWPTG
+1170 ENTTFTRDLWPTG
-1183 KTYWEGT
+1183 KTYWDGT
-1190 PINHFEVN
+1190 PIDHFPVE
-1198 LTAASTMMTCVVD
+1198 LDSTSTMMSCVVE
-1211 ALDQHG
+1211 ALDEHG
-1217 WSQTGAS
+1217 WKQTGAS
-1224 SNYISSINGL
+1224 SNYITSINGL

-1247 TLNDWFTNEG
+1247 TLNDWFNNEG

-1281 GYGEDLGGTWN
+1281 GYGADLGGTWGGEDA
-1292 NQNTTLRALD
+1292 QNTTLKALE
-1302 VTNGTIFP
+1302 VTGGTIFP
-1310 AFTSGTIGSTNEY
+1310 DFTSGTIGSTNEY
-1323 TLQIDD
+1323 TLQIAD

-1355 TNNTEGVSFYKR
+1355 TDNTEGVSFYKR

-1389 TMNTQAGNTQTANGT
+1389 TMNTQAGNTQTSGGT

-1428 YCVKVESYNY
+1428 YCIKVESYNY
-1438 KSMENGLSITRAA
+1438 KSMESGLSITRAA
-1451 YEALSDTSK
+1451 YDALSEDSQK
-1460 QNVTNY
+1460 NVTNY

-1481 TADLSVKI
+1481 TAELSVKI

-1553 STAIGPIDEI
+1553 IAAIGPINEI

-1585 QYIVEY
+1585 QYIVEC
-1591 AKPVNYYTLLDAE
+1591 AEPVNYYTLLDAE
-1604 VKLKELQDAAA
+1604 AKLKELQDAAA
-1615 EQERIDR
+1615 EQERIDK

-1629 NLIDAIGEVTLK
+1629 SLVDEIGDVTLD

-1662 YVTKLDTLTAAETA
+1662 YVTKLNTLTAAEAA
-1676 YKALVDRKAA
+1676 YKNLVDQKAA
-1686 DDVIEKINAIGKVTL
+1686 DDVMEKINEIGEVTL
-1701 ESKTAIEAARAAYN
+1701 DSKTAIEAARAAYN
-1715 ALTNDQKLLVENYD
+1715 ALTPDQKPLVENYK
-1729 VLTAAEAELAR
+1729 VLTDAEAELAR

-1746 DKADREAAAQ
+1746 YEADLAAAAQ
-1756 VDEMIERLFPVTR
+1756 VDEMIERLFPVNR
-1769 YSGPAIRMARAAYEA
+1769 YSGPAIRMARAAYDA
-1784 LTEDQKALVTR
+1784 LTEDQKALVKH
-1795 YSDLV
+1795 YDDLV
-1800 RAEKEYSAI
+1800 KAEAEFAEI
-1809 PPLTPSTPAKPSQ
+1809 PPITPVGPSKPSKPST
-1822 KPDTSKDNLSF
+1822 PDTSKDNLPF
-1833 TDVTSGSWYYDGVK
+1833 TDVASGSWYYDGVK
-1847 YVCDNGLMNGTS
+1847 YACDNGLMNGTS
-1859 ANEFNPN
+1859 ANAFSPN
-1866 ANTTRSM
+1866 ADTTRSM

-1883 VNTSGGETWYA
+1883 VNTSGGATWYTA
-1894 RGREWSMG
+1894 GRAWAMEN
-1902 AGISDGTNMT
+1902 GISDGTNME

-1950 SGWATD
+1950 SGWAKE
-1956 AMRWAV
+1956 AMQWAV
-1962 SAGLINGRTATTLA
+1962 GSGLIQGS
-1976 PQGNATRA
+1976 GNALTPQANASRA
-1984 EVASIL
+1984 QIATIL
-1990 MRFMQK
+1990 MRFAQSIAK
-1996 YTK
+1996 

>member
-1 MLENNASES
+1 MKSVKFSRRGRPFGRPLLSLILICAIVVSLLPIYVVAADAAYTPSKAELATLEIGN
-10 HACQFFSETKM
+10 CTFSETNYKIYKYSVDTTKYDTLKFVVATN
-21 GQKNRPRGKIRKT
+21 GAINPTNAPVVGKKNTGA
-34 ISVLLCFAL
+34 V
-43 VLALIPISVLA
+43 A
-54 TALHFYPVITY
+54 TL
-65 TENGQ
+65 
-70 TKTLSLSNDDSVGLW
+70 
-85 NYGGDND
+85 
-92 ADLFLISLPSGA
+92 
-104 EIQNISIP
+104 
-112 DMSQY
+112 
-117 VIEMEIDGVDDVLD
+117 
-131 ATSYYSQKTFPT
+131 
-143 LQTIKEQVTII
+143 
-154 SDTGFR
+154 
-160 TPDSNADEGYSYA
+160 
-173 LADDE
+173 
-178 TGITEEMLNKIPN
+178 
-191 KSVEGYLLV
+191 
-200 FYVKD
+200 VKD
-205 SRDNWIALPG
+205 SDDFKKGQTL
-215 IIIQYPT
+215 Y
-222 GNSSVPETP
+222 NSVSNSFSAETKEKLDENADKTCFYWYTSSWKGVTEVYGLLVIEWP
-231 EIKEIKTEIAK
+231 NGSIKPADPADKSTLKTTIDTAK
-242 VDGEAASKW
+242 EKEQGDYYGSDG
-251 IQSGDRYNGKT
+251 RYNAKT
-262 TSQNEAG
+262 KAISENFWTDFQTALSEAEEIY
-269 FWSDLQPI
+269 DDEALTKDEQETVDNAVAA
-277 LTTAKDIVAG
+277 LTTAM
-287 KSSANPS
+287 
-294 EILTKLKNAIVN
+294 EN

-326 KSNDD
+326 KSDDD

-427 LDGRDTLKTKRDA
+427 LDGRDALKTKRDA

-637 TGTLTVNEGEP
+637 TGTLTVDEGEP

-662 YTGEYS
+662 HTGEYS
-668 AFSGAKLYVSPENSG
+668 AFSGAELYVSPENSG
-683 TTAAAAG
+683 TTAATAG
-690 EAAAPTFDTG
+690 DAAAPSFDTG
-700 YQTDENG
+700 YQTDANG
-707 NVTVTLYGSGWVH
+707 DVTVTLYGSGWVH
-720 LYAVDPR
+720 LYAADLR
-727 DGKGFWG
+727 EDKGYWG

-750 TVGAS
+750 TAGAS
-755 VWIYVNAKSGDE
+755 VWVYVNPKSGDE
-767 LTAGLAALKQE
+767 LASGLAALKQA

-788 TLFTN
+788 TLFTEE
-793 DELKQIDDTYAEKR
+793 ELKQIDDTYNESCEK
-807 EAFQT
+807 FKSLD
-812 VTNLTN
+812 NLTD
-818 AKNLVREFDA
+818 AKTLVREFDA
-828 LVAQLEKAHKNSDFP
+828 LVAQLSKQHQGSDAW
-843 KERSIQGALNCLP
+843 RANNLRYALDMLP
-856 DDVRDFTQ
+856 DDLNDFTQ

-871 YLQSMIDSATQH
+871 WLQSEMALATEH
-883 QINQMTTAQK
+883 QINQMSTAQK
-893 AKYEKLKEAYGE
+893 AKYEKLKEAYGT
-905 DGTNLPAEVDPT
+905 DGSTLKEAVNPT
-917 VTVKVM
+917 VTVTVAD
-923 GDTDY
+923 GAEY
-928 QNDFIVANDRSYSYV
+928 QNDFIVANNRSYSYV
-943 PSDYA
+943 NSEYA
-948 KDDSRVN
+948 DGNERVN
-955 VPGSDDNRIRTS
+955 IPSATGNLRKE
-967 AALGAFDGTD
+967 AALGAFDATD
-977 GYRVQE
+977 YRVQE
-983 GSYYQLIIARKLEGG
+983 GSEYQLIIARKLDGKVT
-998 AYECSYNATVV
+998 ECDYNAKVV
-1009 KVEVED
+1009 KIEVLD
-1015 EDGNPIE
+1015 KDTGKPIE
-1022 GVTVRTPN
+1022 GVTTGIYN
-1030 YTDANPDSSRRRFFY
+1030 YTEDRGSSRARFY
-1045 EPSSTGYDGK
+1045 YTPDGGGAYDQGEY
-1055 GANGMKAA
+1055 GMTAA
-1063 IITFD
+1063 TVRFT
-1068 CVMPHNIVVKV
+1068 CVMPHNILVKV

-1091 AAKTSLKNELTTA
+1091 ATKTSLKNELTAA
-1104 YQAYVK
+1104 YQKYTK
-1110 SNYSN
+1110 SDYSN
-1115 TNWNTLV
+1115 ANWNTLV
-1122 KAYNDGIANIGK
+1122 KAYNDGIANIEK
-1134 AEDVTTATAAKTAAL
+1134 AAGVTTATDAKTAAL
-1149 EAMAAVDA
+1149 AAMAAVVK
-1157 DMAQDYGTVYVTI
+1157 DMEYDYGQVHVI
-1170 ENTTFTHDLWPTG
+1170 VENTKFTSDMWAG
-1183 KTYWEGT
+1183 KTYWEGVLVDEW
-1190 PINHFEVN
+1190 ID
-1198 LTAASTMMTCVVD
+1198 LTADSTMMSCVVD
-1211 ALDQHG
+1211 ALESYG
-1217 WSQTGAS
+1217 YSQTGAS
-1224 SNYISSINGL
+1224 SNYITSINGL
-1234 SAFDGGSQSGWMG
+1234 AAFDGGSQSGWMG
-1247 TLNDWFTNEG
+1247 TLNDWFTNVG

-1281 GYGEDLGGTWN
+1281 GYGADLGGTWGGDDA
-1292 NQNTTLRALD
+1292 QNTTLKALE
-1302 VTNGTIFP
+1302 VTGGTIFP

-1323 TLQIDD
+1323 TLKIDD

-1355 TNNTEGVSFYKR
+1355 TDNTEGVSFYKR

-1389 TMNTQAGNTQTANGT
+1389 TMNAQAGNTQTSGGT
-1404 WYVLKVVNAQV
+1404 WYVLKVVNAKV

-1428 YCVKVESYNY
+1428 YCTKVESYNY
-1438 KSMENGLSITRAA
+1438 KSMESGLSITRAA
-1451 YEALSDTSK
+1451 YDALSETSQK
-1460 QNVTNY
+1460 NVTNY
-1466 QKLLDAEAGVASFKK
+1466 QKLVDAENGVASFKK

-1489 AALPS
+1489 AALSS

-1502 VEQIKSVQEIYESL
+1502 VEAVKSVQEIYESL

-1538 IDGLNQAA
+1538 IDGLNQEAA
-1546 ADKVIAD
+1546 KKVIAGIV
-1553 STAIGPIDEI
+1553 AIGPIGEI
-1563 TLESA
+1563 TLDSA
-1568 KQIQKARA
+1568 EQIQKARA
-1576 GYDALNKYA
+1576 GYNALNRYA
-1585 QYIVEY
+1585 QHIVDWAE
-1591 AKPVNYYTLLDAE
+1591 PVSYYTLVEAE
-1604 VKLKELQDAAA
+1604 ARLKELQDAAA

-1629 NLIDAIGEVTLK
+1629 NLIDEIGKVTLE

-1650 AAYDNLTPTQKT
+1650 AAYDALTEKQQS
-1662 YVTKLDTLTAAETA
+1662 YVTKLKTLTAAETV

-1686 DDVIEKINAIGKVTL
+1686 DDVMEKINEIDKVTL

-1715 ALTNDQKLLVENYD
+1715 ALTNDQKPLVENYD

-1795 YSDLV
+1795 YNDLV
-1800 RAEKEYSAI
+1800 RAEKEYAAI

-1822 KPDTSKDNLSF
+1822 KPDTSKDNLPF

-1883 VNTSGGETWYA
+1883 VNTSGGATWYA
-1894 RGREWSMG
+1894 AGREWAMG

-1923 LYRYAKM
+1923 LYRYVKL

-1939 SLSGYTDASSV
+1939 DISGYTDASSV
-1950 SGWATD
+1950 SSWATD

>member
-1 MLENNASES
+1 M
-10 HACQFFSETKM
+10 
-21 GQKNRPRGKIRKT
+21 KNDTHINGEPRKCGVLHFRKS
-34 ISVLLCFAL
+34 IAVLLCVILIFGMLPTSVFA
-43 VLALIPISVLA
+43 ANSNYEISNA
-54 TALHFYPVITY
+54 FEANKKIGTYTDHPVYLFVVSNSYNSITVQKPADGAYTSVFLSAGRGNSYTGKSITY
-65 TENGQ
+65 
-70 TKTLSLSNDDSVGLW
+70 LSSEYTTANSFYNSTQFDATIVAQINTDYDHILLRLNKSGK
-85 NYGGDND
+85 GGG
-92 ADLFLISLPSGA
+92 IKG
-104 EIQNISIP
+104 
-112 DMSQY
+112 Y
-117 VIEMEIDGVDDVLD
+117 VIIEWEKPASLD
-131 ATSYYSQKTFPT
+131 KT
-143 LQTIKEQVTII
+143 
-154 SDTGFR
+154 G
-160 TPDSNADEGYSYA
+160 
-173 LADDE
+173 LASK
-178 TGITEEMLNKIPN
+178 ITEAEGKNASNYKI
-191 KSVEGYLLV
+191 E
-200 FYVKD
+200 D
-205 SRDNWIALPG
+205 
-215 IIIQYPT
+215 
-222 GNSSVPETP
+222 
-231 EIKEIKTEIAK
+231 
-242 VDGEAASKW
+242 
-251 IQSGDRYNGKT
+251 DRYNAGTKAV
-262 TSQNEAG
+262 SEKG
-269 FWSDLQPI
+269 FWSDFQAAL
-277 LTTAKDIVAG
+277 
-287 KSSANPS
+287 SSAKSVNENPAATRQQVDS
-294 EILTKLKNAIVN
+294 ALEALTAAMAN

-326 KSNDD
+326 KSNDA

-359 KDAETGKV
+359 KNAEGVV

-382 GYATKLTN
+382 GYADALDEAT
-390 AYKELASA
+390 AELARTP
-398 LDRYGSVSL
+398 DRYGDVSL

-419 DKAIGNTA
+419 DKAISNTA
-427 LDGRDTLKTKRDA
+427 LNGRNELKVARDA
-440 AYAVWQEYVETQLN
+440 AYAVWQKYEETQLN

-464 TAYRELFDAYY
+464 TAYRDLFDAYY

-480 TADSITVNV
+480 TVESITVNV
-489 RVTDSA
+489 RVTDTA
-495 SLKKPT
+495 SLKDPDFYHVDSAWT
-501 GFPQGEW
+501 
-508 ASTTWTGSV
+508 STTWTGSV

-529 TQLTDKGKLY
+529 TQLGSKLY
-539 YGGKIDNYGAAS
+539 NKGRQDGFGAVS
-551 YAAII
+551 YAALI
-556 NGVYPHS
+556 NGVYAHS
-563 LQSFNSYFSD
+563 LQSFSGYFSD
-573 DYYENGTR
+573 DYYENGTL

-587 YVLHDGDMV
+587 YVLHDGDTV

-601 PTPEVSS
+601 PQPTVSAYVGEVP
-608 YAGAGNS
+608 
-615 LNENYTMRYMQT
+615 LDTNYTMRYMQT
-627 ARFEQDGEPV
+627 ARFEQDDVPV
-637 TGTLTVNEGEP
+637 SGTLTVTEGEP

-668 AFSGAKLYVSPENSG
+668 AFSGAKLYASPENSG
-683 TTAAAAG
+683 TTAATAG
-690 EAAAPTFDTG
+690 EAAAPSFDTG
-700 YQTDENG
+700 YQTDANG
-707 NVTVTLYGSGWVH
+707 DVTVTLYGSGWVH
-720 LYAVDPR
+720 LYAADLR
-727 DGKGFWG
+727 EDKGFWG

-750 TVGAS
+750 TAGAS
-755 VWIYVNAKSGDE
+755 VWVYVNPKSGDE
-767 LTAGLAALKQE
+767 LASGLAALKQE

-788 TLFTN
+788 TLFTD
-793 DELKQIDDTYAEKR
+793 DELRQIDEAYAGKC

-812 VTNLTN
+812 VTNLTD

-843 KERSIQGALNCLP
+843 KENSIQGALNRLP

-871 YLQSMIDSATQH
+871 YLQSIIDSATQH
-883 QINQMTTAQK
+883 QINQMTTAQR

-905 DGTNLPAEVDPT
+905 DGTNLRAEVDPT

-943 PSDYA
+943 LSDYA
-948 KDDSRVN
+948 NADSRVN
-955 VPGSDDNRIRTS
+955 VPGSKDSRIRTS

-1015 EDGNPIE
+1015 EGGSPIE

-1045 EPSSTGYDGK
+1045 EPSSNGYDGK
-1055 GANGMKAA
+1055 GASGMKAA

-1091 AAKTSLKNELTTA
+1091 KAKTSLKNELTTA

-1183 KTYWEGT
+1183 KTYWEGA
-1190 PINHFEVN
+1190 PINHFEVG

-1211 ALDQHG
+1211 ALNEHG

-1262 VANGKLGDGDEIRI
+1262 VANGKLSDGDEIRI

-1355 TNNTEGVSFYKR
+1355 TGNTEGVSFYKR

-1389 TMNTQAGNTQTANGT
+1389 TMNAQAGNTQTANGT

-1451 YEALSDTSK
+1451 YDALSDTSK

-1466 QKLLDAEAGVASFKK
+1466 QKLVDAENGVASFKK

-1502 VEQIKSVQEIYESL
+1502 VEPIKSVQEIYESL

-1538 IDGLNQAA
+1538 IDRLNQAA

-1553 STAIGPIDEI
+1553 IAAIGPIDEI

-1568 KQIQKARA
+1568 EQIQKARA

-1585 QYIVEY
+1585 QYIVEC
-1591 AKPVNYYTLLDAE
+1591 AEPASYYTLVEAE
-1604 VKLKELQDAAA
+1604 ARLKELQDAAA

-1629 NLIDAIGEVTLK
+1629 SLIDEIGDVTLE
-1641 SKQAIETAR
+1641 SKQDIETAR

-1662 YVTKLDTLTAAETA
+1662 YVTKLDTLTAAEAA
-1676 YKALVDRKAA
+1676 YKTLVDRKAA
-1686 DDVIEKINAIGKVTL
+1686 DDVTEKINEIGKVTL

-1756 VDEMIERLFPVTR
+1756 VDEMIGRLFPVTR
-1769 YSGPAIRMARAAYEA
+1769 YSGPAIRMARAAYDA
-1784 LTEDQKALVTR
+1784 LTEDQKALVKH
-1795 YSDLV
+1795 YDDLV
-1800 RAEKEYSAI
+1800 KAEAEFAAI
-1809 PPLTPSTPAKPSQ
+1809 PPITPVGPSKPSKPST
-1822 KPDTSKDNLSF
+1822 PDTSKDNLPF
-1833 TDVTSGSWYYDGVK
+1833 TDVASGSWYYDGVK

-1883 VNTSGGETWYA
+1883 VNTSGGATWYTA
-1894 RGREWSMG
+1894 GRAWAMEN
-1902 AGISDGTNMT
+1902 GISDGTNME

-1939 SLSGYTDASSV
+1939 DISGYTDASSV

-1962 SAGLINGRTATTLA
+1962 SAGLIQGSNNALTPQANASRAQIAT
-1976 PQGNATRA
+1976 
-1984 EVASIL
+1984 IL
-1990 MRFMQK
+1990 MRFAQSIAK
-1996 YTK
+1996 

>member
-1 MLENNASES
+1 MKSVKFSRRGRPFGRPLLSLILICAIVVSLLPIYVVAADAAYTPSKAELATLEIGN
-10 HACQFFSETKM
+10 CTFSETNYKIYKYSVDTTKYDTLKFVVATN
-21 GQKNRPRGKIRKT
+21 GAINPTNAPVVGKKNTGA
-34 ISVLLCFAL
+34 V
-43 VLALIPISVLA
+43 A
-54 TALHFYPVITY
+54 TL
-65 TENGQ
+65 
-70 TKTLSLSNDDSVGLW
+70 
-85 NYGGDND
+85 
-92 ADLFLISLPSGA
+92 
-104 EIQNISIP
+104 
-112 DMSQY
+112 
-117 VIEMEIDGVDDVLD
+117 
-131 ATSYYSQKTFPT
+131 
-143 LQTIKEQVTII
+143 
-154 SDTGFR
+154 
-160 TPDSNADEGYSYA
+160 
-173 LADDE
+173 
-178 TGITEEMLNKIPN
+178 
-191 KSVEGYLLV
+191 
-200 FYVKD
+200 VKD
-205 SRDNWIALPG
+205 SDDFKKGQTL
-215 IIIQYPT
+215 Y
-222 GNSSVPETP
+222 NSVSNSFSAETKEKLDENADKTCFYWYTSSWKGVTEVYGLLVIEWP
-231 EIKEIKTEIAK
+231 NGSIKPADLADKSTLKTTIDTAK
-242 VDGEAASKW
+242 EKEQGDYYGSDG
-251 IQSGDRYNGKT
+251 RYNAKT
-262 TSQNEAG
+262 KAISENFWTDFQTALSEAEEIY
-269 FWSDLQPI
+269 DDEALTKDEQETVDNAVAA
-277 LTTAKDIVAG
+277 LTTAMA
-287 KSSANPS
+287 
-294 EILTKLKNAIVN
+294 N

-350 NAYLDALFQ
+350 NAYLESLFQ
-359 KDAETGKV
+359 KNDETGKV

-407 ALDAIPALCELA
+407 ALDAIPALCDLA

-464 TAYRELFDAYY
+464 TAYRTLFDAYY

-489 RVTDSA
+489 RVTDTA
-495 SLKKPT
+495 SLKDPDFYHVDST
-501 GFPQGEW
+501 W
-508 ASTTWTGSV
+508 TSTTWTGSV

-529 TQLTDKGKLY
+529 TQLGSKLY
-539 YGGKIDNYGAAS
+539 NKGRQDGFGAVS

-563 LQSFNSYFSD
+563 LQRFGSYFTD
-573 DYYENGTR
+573 DYYENGTL

-587 YVLHDGDMV
+587 YVLHDGDTV

-601 PTPEVSS
+601 PQPTVSAYVGEVS
-608 YAGAGNS
+608 
-615 LNENYTMRYMQT
+615 LDTNYTMRYMQT
-627 ARFEQDGEPV
+627 ARFEQDDVPV
-637 TGTLTVNEGEP
+637 FGTLTVTEGEP

-668 AFSGAKLYVSPENSG
+668 AFSGAKLYASPENSG
-683 TTAAAAG
+683 TTAATAG

-700 YQTDENG
+700 YQTDANG
-707 NVTVTLYGSGWVH
+707 DVTVTLYGSGWVH

-727 DGKGFWG
+727 DGKGFFG

-778 LDDSYQDVDR
+778 LGDSYQDVDR
-788 TLFTN
+788 TLFTEE
-793 DELKQIDDTYAEKR
+793 ELKQIDDTYNESCEK
-807 EAFQT
+807 FKSLD
-812 VTNLTN
+812 NLTD
-818 AKNLVREFDA
+818 AKALVREFDA
-828 LVAQLEKAHKNSDFP
+828 LVAQLSKQHQGSDAW
-843 KERSIQGALNCLP
+843 RANNLRYALDMLP
-856 DDVRDFTQ
+856 DDLNDFTQ

-871 YLQSMIDSATQH
+871 WLQSEMALATEH
-883 QINQMTTAQK
+883 QINQMSTAQK
-893 AKYEKLKEAYGE
+893 AKYEKLKEAYGT
-905 DGTNLPAEVDPT
+905 DGSTLPAAVNPT
-917 VTVKVM
+917 VTVTV
-923 GDTDY
+923 TDGTEY
-928 QNDFIVANDRSYSYV
+928 QGDFIVANNRSYSYV
-943 PSDYA
+943 SSEYA
-948 KDDSRVN
+948 NGNERVN
-955 VPGSDDNRIRTS
+955 IPSATGNLRKE
-967 AALGAFDGTD
+967 AALGAFDATD
-977 GYRVQE
+977 YRVQE
-983 GSYYQLIIARKLEGG
+983 GSEYQLIIARKLDGKVT
-998 AYECSYNATVV
+998 ECDYNAKVV
-1009 KVEVED
+1009 KIEVLD
-1015 EDGNPIE
+1015 KDTGKPIE
-1022 GVTVRTPN
+1022 GVTTGIYN
-1030 YTDANPDSSRRRFFY
+1030 YTEDRGSSRARFY
-1045 EPSSTGYDGK
+1045 YTPDGGGAYDQGEY
-1055 GANGMKAA
+1055 GMTAA
-1063 IITFD
+1063 TVRFT
-1068 CVMPHNIVVKV
+1068 CVMPHNILVKV

-1091 AAKTSLKNELTTA
+1091 AAKTSLKNELTAA
-1104 YQAYVK
+1104 YQTYTK
-1110 SNYSN
+1110 SEYSN

-1122 KAYNDGIANIGK
+1122 KAYNDGIANIEK
-1134 AEDVTTATAAKTAAL
+1134 AEDVTTATDAKTAAL
-1149 EAMAAVDA
+1149 AAMADVVK
-1157 DMAQDYGTVYVTI
+1157 DMEAAYGTVYVTV
-1170 ENTTFTHDLWPTG
+1170 ENTTFTRDLWPTG
-1183 KTYWEGT
+1183 KTYWDGT
-1190 PINHFEVN
+1190 PIDHFPVE
-1198 LTAASTMMTCVVD
+1198 LDSTSTMMSCVVE
-1211 ALDQHG
+1211 ALDEHG
-1217 WSQTGAS
+1217 WKQTGAS
-1224 SNYISSINGL
+1224 SNYITSINGL

-1247 TLNDWFTNEG
+1247 TLNDWFNNEG

-1281 GYGEDLGGTWN
+1281 GYGADLGGTWGGEDA
-1292 NQNTTLRALD
+1292 QNTTLKELK
-1302 VTNGTIFP
+1302 VTGGTIFP
-1310 AFTSGTIGSTNEY
+1310 DFTSGTIGSTTEY
-1323 TLQIDD
+1323 TLQIAD

-1355 TNNTEGVSFYKR
+1355 TDNTEGVSFYKR

-1389 TMNTQAGNTQTANGT
+1389 TMNTQAGNTQTSGGT

-1428 YCVKVESYNY
+1428 YCIKVESYNY
-1438 KSMENGLSITRAA
+1438 KSMESGLSITRAA
-1451 YEALSDTSK
+1451 YDALSEDSQK
-1460 QNVTNY
+1460 NVTNY

-1553 STAIGPIDEI
+1553 IAAIGPIDEI

-1568 KQIQKARA
+1568 EQIQKARA

-1585 QYIVEY
+1585 QYIVEC
-1591 AKPVNYYTLLDAE
+1591 AEPVSYYTLVEAE
-1604 VKLKELQDAAA
+1604 ARLKELQEAAA

-1686 DDVIEKINAIGKVTL
+1686 DDVIEKINEIGKVTL

-1800 RAEKEYSAI
+1800 RAEKEYAAI
-1809 PPLTPSTPAKPSQ
+1809 PPLRPVGPSKPSKPSTS
-1822 KPDTSKDNLSF
+1822 DTSKDNLPF

-1883 VNTSGGETWYA
+1883 VNTSGGATWYA
-1894 RGREWSMG
+1894 AGRAWAMG

-1923 LYRYAKM
+1923 LYRYAKL

-1939 SLSGYTDASSV
+1939 DISGYTDASGV
-1950 SGWATD
+1950 SSWATD

>member
-1 MLENNASES
+1 MKSVKFSRRGRPFGRPLLSLILICAIVVSLLPIYVVAADAAYTPSKAELATLEIGN
-10 HACQFFSETKM
+10 CTFSETNYKIYKYSVDTTKYDTLKFVVATN
-21 GQKNRPRGKIRKT
+21 GAINPTNAPVVGKKNTGA
-34 ISVLLCFAL
+34 V
-43 VLALIPISVLA
+43 A
-54 TALHFYPVITY
+54 TL
-65 TENGQ
+65 
-70 TKTLSLSNDDSVGLW
+70 
-85 NYGGDND
+85 
-92 ADLFLISLPSGA
+92 
-104 EIQNISIP
+104 
-112 DMSQY
+112 
-117 VIEMEIDGVDDVLD
+117 
-131 ATSYYSQKTFPT
+131 
-143 LQTIKEQVTII
+143 
-154 SDTGFR
+154 
-160 TPDSNADEGYSYA
+160 
-173 LADDE
+173 
-178 TGITEEMLNKIPN
+178 
-191 KSVEGYLLV
+191 
-200 FYVKD
+200 VKD
-205 SRDNWIALPG
+205 SDDFKKGQTL
-215 IIIQYPT
+215 Y
-222 GNSSVPETP
+222 NSVSNSFSAETKEKLDENADKTCFYWYTSSWKGVTKVYGLLVIEWP
-231 EIKEIKTEIAK
+231 NGSIKPADLADKSTLKTTIDTAK
-242 VDGEAASKW
+242 EKEQGDYYGSDG
-251 IQSGDRYNGKT
+251 RYNAKT
-262 TSQNEAG
+262 KAISENFWTDFQTALSEAEEIY
-269 FWSDLQPI
+269 DDEALTKDEQETVDNAVAA
-277 LTTAKDIVAG
+277 LTTAMA
-287 KSSANPS
+287 
-294 EILTKLKNAIVN
+294 N

-331 LKGYNDKTVN
+331 LKGCTEKTVN

-359 KDAETGKV
+359 KNAEGVV
-367 EPTTENVAGNQGKAD
+367 EPTTENVTGNQGKAD
-382 GYATKLTN
+382 DYATTLSKAT
-390 AYKELASA
+390 AELARTP
-398 LDRYGSVSL
+398 DRYGDVSL

-419 DKAIGNTA
+419 DKAISNTA
-427 LDGRDTLKTKRDA
+427 LNGRDTLKIKRDV
-440 AYAVWQEYVETQLN
+440 AYAVWQKYAETQLN
-454 LNASEYREIR
+454 LNASEYKEIR
-464 TAYRELFDAYY
+464 TVYRDLFDAYY

-480 TADSITVNV
+480 TAESITVNV
-489 RVTDSA
+489 RVTDTA
-495 SLKKPT
+495 SLNNPD
-501 GFPQGEW
+501 GFKDDW
-508 ASTTWTGSV
+508 TSTTWTGPV

-529 TQLTDKGKLY
+529 TQLGSKLY
-539 YGGKIDNYGAAS
+539 NKGRQDGFGAVS

-563 LQSFNSYFSD
+563 LQRFGSYFTD
-573 DYYENGTR
+573 DYYENGTL

-587 YVLHDGDMV
+587 YVLHDGDTV

-601 PTPEVSS
+601 PTPTVSA
-608 YAGAGNS
+608 YVGEIS
-615 LNENYTMRYMQT
+615 LNTNYTMRYMQT
-627 ARFEQDGEPV
+627 ARFEQAGAPV
-637 TGTLTVNEGEP
+637 TGTLTATEGEP

-655 AYASLQN
+655 AYASLQS

-683 TTAAAAG
+683 TTATAAG

-700 YQTDENG
+700 YQSDENG
-707 NVTVTLYGSGWVH
+707 DVTVTLYGSGWVH

-727 DGKGFWG
+727 DGKGFFG
-734 NTDVSGGPQIE
+734 NTDVSGGPQIK

-788 TLFTN
+788 TLFTD
-793 DELKQIDDTYAEKR
+793 DELRQIDEAYAEKC

-812 VTNLTN
+812 VTNLTD

-843 KERSIQGALNCLP
+843 KETSIQSALNCLP

-928 QNDFIVANDRSYSYV
+928 QNDFIVANDRSYNYV

-948 KDDSRVN
+948 NADSRVN
-955 VPGSDDNRIRTS
+955 VPGSKDSRIRTS

-1015 EDGNPIE
+1015 EAGNPIE
-1022 GVTVRTPN
+1022 GVTVQTPN
-1030 YTDANPDSSRRRFFY
+1030 YTDANQYSSRRRFFY

-1055 GANGMKAA
+1055 GENGMKAA

-1068 CVMPHNIVVKV
+1068 CVMPRNIVVKV

-1091 AAKTSLKNELTTA
+1091 AAKTQLKNELAAA
-1104 YQAYVK
+1104 YQKYTK
-1110 SNYSN
+1110 SEYSN
-1115 TNWNTLV
+1115 ANWNTLV

-1149 EAMAAVDA
+1149 ESMAAVDA

-1183 KTYWEGT
+1183 KTYWEGA
-1190 PINHFEVN
+1190 PINHFEVD

-1224 SNYISSINGL
+1224 SNYVSSINGL

-1257 FGNFT
+1257 FGNFS

-1281 GYGEDLGGTWN
+1281 GYGEDLGGTWS
-1292 NQNTTLRALD
+1292 NQNTTLEALD

-1310 AFTSGTIGSTNEY
+1310 DFTSGTIGSTNEY

-1339 ATNKNFLVKTF
+1339 AANKNFLVKTF

-1355 TNNTEGVSFYKR
+1355 TDNTEGVSFYKR

-1389 TMNTQAGNTQTANGT
+1389 TMNAQAGNTQTSNGT

-1438 KSMENGLSITRAA
+1438 KSMESGLSITRAA
-1451 YEALSDTSK
+1451 YDALSDTSK

-1466 QKLLDAEAGVASFKK
+1466 QKLVDAENGVASFKK

-1502 VEQIKSVQEIYESL
+1502 VEPIKSVQEIYESL

-1538 IDGLNQAA
+1538 IDRLNQAA

-1553 STAIGPIDEI
+1553 IAAIGPIDEI

-1784 LTEDQKALVTR
+1784 LTEDQKALVKH
-1795 YSDLV
+1795 YDDLV
-1800 RAEKEYSAI
+1800 KAEAEFAAI
-1809 PPLTPSTPAKPSQ
+1809 PPITPVGPSKPSKPST
-1822 KPDTSKDNLSF
+1822 PDTSKDNLPF
-1833 TDVTSGSWYYDGVK
+1833 TDVASGSWYYDGVK

-1883 VNTSGGETWYA
+1883 VNTSGGATWYTA
-1894 RGREWSMG
+1894 GRAWAMEN
-1902 AGISDGTNMT
+1902 GISDGTNME

>member
-1 MLENNASES
+1 
-10 HACQFFSETKM
+10 M
-21 GQKNRPRGKIRKT
+21 GQKEPSPRRSIALALAILITFGLFSPLCVAATPSYEIDSGNIVGSQNIGTLNGYNLYLVNISKQYDTIKLQEGNDSSTGELVSFLYGDGDYDGITGGSITRNSTNFEKT
-34 ISVLLCFAL
+34 ATYFQKEKSNISAVTFSEQSDYLLCRLTEFDWVVTFAP
-43 VLALIPISVLA
+43 VTVGYILIAWEKAASVDK
-54 TALHFYPVITY
+54 TALD
-65 TENGQ
+65 
-70 TKTLSLSNDDSVGLW
+70 TK
-85 NYGGDND
+85 
-92 ADLFLISLPSGA
+92 
-104 EIQNISIP
+104 
-112 DMSQY
+112 
-117 VIEMEIDGVDDVLD
+117 
-131 ATSYYSQKTFPT
+131 
-143 LQTIKEQVTII
+143 
-154 SDTGFR
+154 
-160 TPDSNADEGYSYA
+160 
-173 LADDE
+173 
-178 TGITEEMLNKIPN
+178 ITEAENK
-191 KSVEGYLLV
+191 
-200 FYVKD
+200 
-205 SRDNWIALPG
+205 
-215 IIIQYPT
+215 
-222 GNSSVPETP
+222 NSSNC
-231 EIKEIKTEIAK
+231 KTEK
-242 VDGEAASKW
+242 
-251 IQSGDRYNGKT
+251 DRYNAGTKAV
-262 TSQNEAG
+262 SEKG
-269 FWSDLQPI
+269 FWSDFQTA
-277 LTTAKDIVAG
+277 LTSAKSVNENTAATQQQVD
-287 KSSANPS
+287 SALGA
-294 EILTKLKNAIVN
+294 LTATMAN

-350 NAYLDALFQ
+350 NAYLESLFQ
-359 KDAETGKV
+359 KNDETGKV

-407 ALDAIPALCELA
+407 ALDAIPALCDLA

-475 LGLTN
+475 LDLTN

-495 SLKKPT
+495 SLKDPD
-501 GFPQGEW
+501 FYHVDSEW
-508 ASTTWTGSV
+508 TSTTWTGSV
-517 TLTGDQTLGALE
+517 TLTGGQTLGALE
-529 TQLTDKGKLY
+529 TQLGSKLY
-539 YGGKIDNYGAAS
+539 NKGRLDGYGAAS
-551 YAAII
+551 YAALI
-556 NGVYPHS
+556 NGVYAHS
-563 LQSFNSYFSD
+563 LQSFSYYFSD
-573 DYYENGTR
+573 DYNENGTR

-587 YVLHDGDMV
+587 YVLHDGDTV
-596 ELALL
+596 ELVLL
-601 PTPEVSS
+601 PQPKISS
-608 YAGAGNS
+608 YAGAPNP
-615 LNENYTMRYMQT
+615 LAENYTMRYMQT
-627 ARFEQDGEPV
+627 ARFEQDGVPV

-668 AFSGAKLYVSPENSG
+668 AFSGAELYVSPENSG
-683 TTAAAAG
+683 TTAATAG
-690 EAAAPTFDTG
+690 DAAAPSLDTG
-700 YQTDENG
+700 YQTDANG
-707 NVTVTLYGSGWVH
+707 DVTVTLYGSGWVH
-720 LYAVDPR
+720 LYAADLR
-727 DGKGFWG
+727 DDKGYFG

-750 TVGAS
+750 TAGAS
-755 VWIYVNAKSGDE
+755 VWVYVNPKSGDE
-767 LTAGLAALKQE
+767 LASGLAALKQE

-788 TLFTN
+788 TLFTD
-793 DELKQIDDTYAEKR
+793 DELRQIDEAYAGKC

-812 VTNLTN
+812 VTNLTD

-843 KERSIQGALNCLP
+843 KETSIQSALNCLP

-928 QNDFIVANDRSYSYV
+928 QNDFIVANNRSYNYV

-948 KDDSRVN
+948 NADSRVN
-955 VPGSDDNRIRTS
+955 VPGSKESSIRTS

-1015 EDGNPIE
+1015 EDGSPIE
-1022 GVTVRTPN
+1022 GVTVQTPN

-1055 GANGMKAA
+1055 GEAGMKAA

-1068 CVMPHNIVVKV
+1068 CVMPRNIVVKV

-1115 TNWNTLV
+1115 TNWNMLV

-1190 PINHFEVN
+1190 PINHFEVG

-1211 ALDQHG
+1211 ALNVHG
-1217 WSQTGAS
+1217 WSQTGAA

-1367 TQTIPVVAGDTIYV
+1367 TQSIPVVAGDTIYV

-1389 TMNTQAGNTQTANGT
+1389 TMNAQAGNTQTANGT

-1451 YEALSDTSK
+1451 YEALSETSK

-1502 VEQIKSVQEIYESL
+1502 VEPIKSVQEIYESL

-1538 IDGLNQAA
+1538 IDGLNQEAA
-1546 ADKVIAD
+1546 NKVIAD
-1553 STAIGPIDEI
+1553 IAAIGSIDEI

-1568 KQIQKARA
+1568 EQIQKARA
-1576 GYDALNKYA
+1576 GYNALNRYA
-1585 QYIVEY
+1585 QYIVDWAE
-1591 AKPVNYYTLLDAE
+1591 PVSYYTLVEAE
-1604 VKLKELQDAAA
+1604 ARLKELQDAAA

-1629 NLIDAIGEVTLK
+1629 NLIDEIGKVTLE

-1662 YVTKLDTLTAAETA
+1662 YVTKLKTLTAAETA

-1686 DDVIEKINAIGKVTL
+1686 DDVMEKINEIGKVTL

-1715 ALTNDQKLLVENYD
+1715 ALTNDQKLLVENYN

-1795 YSDLV
+1795 YNDLV
-1800 RAEKEYSAI
+1800 RAEKEYAAI

-1822 KPDTSKDNLSF
+1822 KPDTSKDNLPF

-1923 LYRYAKM
+1923 LYRYAKL

-1939 SLSGYTDASSV
+1939 DISGYADASSV

>member
-1 MLENNASES
+1 MPVTVGYILIAWEKAASVDKTALDTKITEAESKNASN
-10 HACQFFSETKM
+10 C
-21 GQKNRPRGKIRKT
+21 
-34 ISVLLCFAL
+34 
-43 VLALIPISVLA
+43 
-54 TALHFYPVITY
+54 
-65 TENGQ
+65 
-70 TKTLSLSNDDSVGLW
+70 
-85 NYGGDND
+85 
-92 ADLFLISLPSGA
+92 
-104 EIQNISIP
+104 
-112 DMSQY
+112 
-117 VIEMEIDGVDDVLD
+117 
-131 ATSYYSQKTFPT
+131 
-143 LQTIKEQVTII
+143 
-154 SDTGFR
+154 
-160 TPDSNADEGYSYA
+160 
-173 LADDE
+173 
-178 TGITEEMLNKIPN
+178 
-191 KSVEGYLLV
+191 
-200 FYVKD
+200 
-205 SRDNWIALPG
+205 
-215 IIIQYPT
+215 
-222 GNSSVPETP
+222 
-231 EIKEIKTEIAK
+231 KTE
-242 VDGEAASKW
+242 D
-251 IQSGDRYNGKT
+251 DRYNAGTKAV
-262 TSQNEAG
+262 SENG
-269 FWSDLQPI
+269 FWSDFQTA
-277 LTTAKDIVAG
+277 LTSAESVNNSAAATQDQVDSALETLTAAM
-287 KSSANPS
+287 A
-294 EILTKLKNAIVN
+294 N

-668 AFSGAKLYVSPENSG
+668 AFSGAELYVSPESASS
-683 TTAAAAG
+683 TAATAG
-690 EAAAPTFDTG
+690 EAVAPSLDTG
-700 YQTDENG
+700 YQTDANG
-707 NVTVTLYGSGWVH
+707 DVTVTLYGSGWVH
-720 LYAVDPR
+720 LYAADLR
-727 DGKGFWG
+727 DDKGFWG

-750 TVGAS
+750 TAGAS
-755 VWIYVNAKSGDE
+755 VWVYVNAKSGDE
-767 LTAGLAALKQE
+767 LASGLAALKQE

-788 TLFTN
+788 TLFTEE
-793 DELKQIDDTYAEKR
+793 ELKQIDDTYNESCEK
-807 EAFQT
+807 FKSLD
-812 VTNLTN
+812 NLTD
-818 AKNLVREFDA
+818 AKALVREFDA
-828 LVAQLEKAHKNSDFP
+828 LVAQLSKQHQGSDAW
-843 KERSIQGALNCLP
+843 RANNLRYALDMLP
-856 DDVRDFTQ
+856 DDLNDFTQ

-871 YLQSMIDSATQH
+871 WLQSEMALATEH
-883 QINQMTTAQK
+883 QINQMSTAQK
-893 AKYEKLKEAYGE
+893 AKYEKLKEAYGT
-905 DGTNLPAEVDPT
+905 DGSTLPAAVNPT
-917 VTVKVM
+917 VTVTV
-923 GDTDY
+923 TDGTEY
-928 QNDFIVANDRSYSYV
+928 QGDFIVANNRSYSYV
-943 PSDYA
+943 SSEYA
-948 KDDSRVN
+948 NGNERVN
-955 VPGSDDNRIRTS
+955 IPSATGNLRKE
-967 AALGAFDGTD
+967 AALGAFDATD
-977 GYRVQE
+977 YRVQE
-983 GSYYQLIIARKLEGG
+983 GSEYQLIIARKLDGKVT
-998 AYECSYNATVV
+998 ECDYNAKVV
-1009 KVEVED
+1009 KIEVLD
-1015 EDGNPIE
+1015 KDTGKPIE
-1022 GVTVRTPN
+1022 GVTTGIYN
-1030 YTDANPDSSRRRFFY
+1030 YTEDRGSSRARFY
-1045 EPSSTGYDGK
+1045 YTPDGGGAYDQGEY
-1055 GANGMKAA
+1055 GMTAA
-1063 IITFD
+1063 TVRFT
-1068 CVMPHNIVVKV
+1068 CVMPHNILVKV

-1091 AAKTSLKNELTTA
+1091 AAKTSLKNELTAA
-1104 YQAYVK
+1104 YQTYTK
-1110 SNYSN
+1110 SEYSN

-1122 KAYNDGIANIGK
+1122 KAYNDGIANIEK
-1134 AEDVTTATAAKTAAL
+1134 AEDVTTATDAKTAAL
-1149 EAMAAVDA
+1149 AAMADVVK
-1157 DMAQDYGTVYVTI
+1157 DMEAAYGTVYVTV
-1170 ENTTFTHDLWPTG
+1170 ENTTFTRDLWPTG
-1183 KTYWEGT
+1183 KTYWDGT
-1190 PINHFEVN
+1190 PIDHFPVE
-1198 LTAASTMMTCVVD
+1198 LDSTSTMMSCVVE
-1211 ALDQHG
+1211 ALDEHG
-1217 WSQTGAS
+1217 WKQTGAS
-1224 SNYISSINGL
+1224 SNYITSINGL

-1247 TLNDWFTNEG
+1247 TLNDWFNNEG

-1281 GYGEDLGGTWN
+1281 GYGADLGGTWGGEDA
-1292 NQNTTLRALD
+1292 QNTTLKELK
-1302 VTNGTIFP
+1302 VTGGTIFP
-1310 AFTSGTIGSTNEY
+1310 DFTSGTIGSTTEY
-1323 TLQIDD
+1323 TLQIAD

-1355 TNNTEGVSFYKR
+1355 TDNTEGVSFYKR

-1389 TMNTQAGNTQTANGT
+1389 TMNTQAGNTQTSGGT

-1428 YCVKVESYNY
+1428 YCIKVESYNY
-1438 KSMENGLSITRAA
+1438 KSMESGLSITRAA
-1451 YEALSDTSK
+1451 YDALSEDSQK
-1460 QNVTNY
+1460 NVTNY

-1553 STAIGPIDEI
+1553 IAAIGPIDEI

-1568 KQIQKARA
+1568 EQIQKARA

-1585 QYIVEY
+1585 QYIVEC
-1591 AKPVNYYTLLDAE
+1591 AEPVSYYTLVEAE
-1604 VKLKELQDAAA
+1604 ARLKELQEAAA

-1686 DDVIEKINAIGKVTL
+1686 DDVIEKINEIGKVTL

-1800 RAEKEYSAI
+1800 RAEKEYAAI
-1809 PPLTPSTPAKPSQ
+1809 PPLTPSRPAKPSQ
-1822 KPDTSKDNLSF
+1822 KPDTSKDNLPF

-1883 VNTSGGETWYA
+1883 VNTSGGATWYTA
-1894 RGREWSMG
+1894 GRAWAMG

-1939 SLSGYTDASSV
+1939 DISGYTDASSV
-1950 SGWATD
+1950 SSWATD

>member
-1 MLENNASES
+1 MN
-10 HACQFFSETKM
+10 ETCDDAEFEGAYVFADHEECIEDKD
-21 GQKNRPRGKIRKT
+21 GTVPWVDGDKHDFYGIELYTGSTTNGDYQSILVYVYLDNSTSDLPDKKALAEKITEAKGKNSSNCK
-34 ISVLLCFAL
+34 
-43 VLALIPISVLA
+43 
-54 TALHFYPVITY
+54 
-65 TENGQ
+65 TEN
-70 TKTLSLSNDDSVGLW
+70 
-85 NYGGDND
+85 
-92 ADLFLISLPSGA
+92 
-104 EIQNISIP
+104 
-112 DMSQY
+112 
-117 VIEMEIDGVDDVLD
+117 
-131 ATSYYSQKTFPT
+131 
-143 LQTIKEQVTII
+143 
-154 SDTGFR
+154 
-160 TPDSNADEGYSYA
+160 
-173 LADDE
+173 
-178 TGITEEMLNKIPN
+178 
-191 KSVEGYLLV
+191 
-200 FYVKD
+200 
-205 SRDNWIALPG
+205 
-215 IIIQYPT
+215 
-222 GNSSVPETP
+222 
-231 EIKEIKTEIAK
+231 
-242 VDGEAASKW
+242 
-251 IQSGDRYNGKT
+251 DRYNAGTKAV
-262 TSQNEAG
+262 SEKG
-269 FWSDLQPI
+269 FWSDFQTA
-277 LTTAKDIVAG
+277 LTSAESVNANANATRQQVDSALGALTAAM
-287 KSSANPS
+287 A
-294 EILTKLKNAIVN
+294 N

-326 KSNDD
+326 KSNDA

-341 AYRTALTEA
+341 SYRTALTEA

-359 KDAETGKV
+359 KNAEGVV
-367 EPTTENVAGNQGKAD
+367 EPTAENVETNQGKAD
-382 GYATKLTN
+382 GYATTLSKAT
-390 AYKELASA
+390 AELAPTM
-398 LDRYGSVSL
+398 DRFGSVSL

-419 DKAIGNTA
+419 DKAISNSA
-427 LDGRDTLKTKRDA
+427 LNGRDTLKTKRDA
-440 AYAVWQEYVETQLN
+440 AYAVWQKYAETQLN

-464 TAYRELFDAYY
+464 TAYRDLFDAYY

-480 TADSITVNV
+480 TAESITVNV
-489 RVTDSA
+489 RVTDTA
-495 SLKKPT
+495 SLKDPDFYHVDST
-501 GFPQGEW
+501 W
-508 ASTTWTGSV
+508 TSTTWTGSV

-529 TQLTDKGKLY
+529 TQLGSKLY
-539 YGGKIDNYGAAS
+539 NKGRQDGFGAAS
-551 YAAII
+551 YAALI
-556 NGVYPHS
+556 NGVYAHS
-563 LQSFNSYFSD
+563 LQSFSGYFSD
-573 DYYENGTR
+573 DYYENDTFT
-581 VYYSDR
+581 YYSDR
-587 YVLHDGDMV
+587 YVLHDGDTV
-596 ELALL
+596 ELVLL
-601 PTPEVSS
+601 PKPEVSS

-627 ARFEQDGEPV
+627 ARFEQDGAPV
-637 TGTLTVNEGEP
+637 TGTLTATEGEP

-655 AYASLQN
+655 AYASLQS

-668 AFSGAKLYVSPENSG
+668 AFSGAELYVSPENSG
-683 TTAAAAG
+683 TNAAAAG
-690 EAAAPTFDTG
+690 EAAAPSFDTG
-700 YQTDENG
+700 YQTDANG
-707 NVTVTLYGSGWVH
+707 DVTVTLYGSGWVH
-720 LYAVDPR
+720 LYAADLR
-727 DGKGFWG
+727 EDKGFWG
-734 NTDVSGGPQIE
+734 NTDVSGGPQIK

-788 TLFTN
+788 TLFTD
-793 DELKQIDDTYAEKR
+793 DELRQIDEAYAGKC

-812 VTNLTN
+812 VTNLTD

-843 KERSIQGALNCLP
+843 KETSIQGALNCLP

-883 QINQMTTAQK
+883 QINQMTTAQR

-948 KDDSRVN
+948 NADSRVN
-955 VPGSDDNRIRTS
+955 VPGSTEDNIRTS

-998 AYECSYNATVV
+998 AYACSYNATVV

-1015 EDGNPIE
+1015 EGGNPIE
-1022 GVTVRTPN
+1022 GVTVQTPN
-1030 YTDANPDSSRRRFFY
+1030 YTDANQNSSRRRFFY
-1045 EPSSTGYDGK
+1045 EPSSTGHDGK
-1055 GANGMKAA
+1055 GENGMKAA
-1063 IITFD
+1063 IISFD
-1068 CVMPHNIVVKV
+1068 CVMPRNIVVKV

-1091 AAKTSLKNELTTA
+1091 AAKTQLKNELAAA
-1104 YQAYVK
+1104 YQKYTK
-1110 SNYSN
+1110 SEYSN
-1115 TNWNTLV
+1115 ANWNTLV

-1190 PINHFEVN
+1190 PINHFEVD
-1198 LTAASTMMTCVVD
+1198 LTAASTMITCVVD
-1211 ALDQHG
+1211 ALDVHG

-1224 SNYISSINGL
+1224 SNYITSINGL
-1234 SAFDGGSQSGWMG
+1234 AAFDGGSQSGWMG

-1257 FGNFT
+1257 FGNFS

-1367 TQTIPVVAGDTIYV
+1367 TQSIPVVAGDTIYV

-1389 TMNTQAGNTQTANGT
+1389 TMNAQAGNTQTANGT

-1438 KSMENGLSITRAA
+1438 KSMESGLSITRAA
-1451 YEALSDTSK
+1451 YDALSDTSK

-1466 QKLLDAEAGVASFKK
+1466 QKLVDAENGVASFKK

-1502 VEQIKSVQEIYESL
+1502 VEPIKSVQEIYESL

-1538 IDGLNQAA
+1538 IDRLNQAA

-1553 STAIGPIDEI
+1553 IAAIGPIDEI

-1800 RAEKEYSAI
+1800 RAEKEYAAI
-1809 PPLTPSTPAKPSQ
+1809 PPLRPVGPSKPSKPST
-1822 KPDTSKDNLSF
+1822 PDTSKDNLPF
-1833 TDVTSGSWYYDGVK
+1833 TDVASGSWYYDGVK

-1883 VNTSGGETWYA
+1883 VNTSSGATWYA
-1894 RGREWSMG
+1894 AGREWAMG

-1923 LYRYAKM
+1923 LYRYAKL

-1939 SLSGYTDASSV
+1939 DISGYTDASSV
-1950 SGWATD
+1950 SSWATD

>member
-1 MLENNASES
+1 MNVSNVGKQCKRKPRLPVLFGNKNGTKEPSPRISRSIALALAILITFGLFSPLCVAATPSYEIDSGNIVGSQNIGTLNGYNLYLVNISKQYDTIKLQEGNDSSTGELVSFLYGDGDYDGITGGSITRNSTNFKKTATYFQKEKSNIS
-10 HACQFFSETKM
+10 AVTFSE
-21 GQKNRPRGKIRKT
+21 Q
-34 ISVLLCFAL
+34 SDYLLCRLTEFDWVVTFAP
-43 VLALIPISVLA
+43 VTVGYILIAWEKAASVDK
-54 TALHFYPVITY
+54 TALD
-65 TENGQ
+65 
-70 TKTLSLSNDDSVGLW
+70 TK
-85 NYGGDND
+85 
-92 ADLFLISLPSGA
+92 
-104 EIQNISIP
+104 
-112 DMSQY
+112 
-117 VIEMEIDGVDDVLD
+117 
-131 ATSYYSQKTFPT
+131 
-143 LQTIKEQVTII
+143 
-154 SDTGFR
+154 
-160 TPDSNADEGYSYA
+160 
-173 LADDE
+173 
-178 TGITEEMLNKIPN
+178 ITEAENK
-191 KSVEGYLLV
+191 
-200 FYVKD
+200 
-205 SRDNWIALPG
+205 
-215 IIIQYPT
+215 
-222 GNSSVPETP
+222 NSSNC
-231 EIKEIKTEIAK
+231 KTEK
-242 VDGEAASKW
+242 
-251 IQSGDRYNGKT
+251 DRYNAGTKAV
-262 TSQNEAG
+262 SEKG
-269 FWSDLQPI
+269 FWSDFQTA
-277 LTTAKDIVAG
+277 LTSAKSVNENTAATQQQVD
-287 KSSANPS
+287 SALGA
-294 EILTKLKNAIVN
+294 LTATMAN

-407 ALDAIPALCELA
+407 ALDAIPALCDLA

-475 LGLTN
+475 LDLTN

-495 SLKKPT
+495 SLKDPD
-501 GFPQGEW
+501 FYHVDSEW
-508 ASTTWTGSV
+508 TSTTWTGSV

-529 TQLTDKGKLY
+529 TQLGSKLY
-539 YGGKIDNYGAAS
+539 NKGRLDGYGAAS
-551 YAAII
+551 YAALI
-556 NGVYPHS
+556 NGVYAHS
-563 LQSFNSYFSD
+563 LQSFSYYFSD
-573 DYYENGTR
+573 DYNENGTR

-587 YVLHDGDMV
+587 YVLHDGDTV
-596 ELALL
+596 ELVLL
-601 PTPEVSS
+601 PQPKISS
-608 YAGAGNS
+608 YAGAPNP
-615 LNENYTMRYMQT
+615 LAENYTMRYMQT
-627 ARFEQDGEPV
+627 ARFEQDGVPV

-668 AFSGAKLYVSPENSG
+668 AFSGAELYVSPENSG
-683 TTAAAAG
+683 TTAATAG
-690 EAAAPTFDTG
+690 DAAAPSLDTG
-700 YQTDENG
+700 YQTDANG
-707 NVTVTLYGSGWVH
+707 DVTVTLYGSGWVH
-720 LYAVDPR
+720 LYAADLR
-727 DGKGFWG
+727 DDKGYFG

-750 TVGAS
+750 TAGAS
-755 VWIYVNAKSGDE
+755 VWVYVNPKSGDE
-767 LTAGLAALKQE
+767 LASGLAALKQE

-788 TLFTN
+788 TLFTEA
-793 DELKQIDDTYAEKR
+793 ELKQIDDTYNESCEK
-807 EAFQT
+807 FKSLD
-812 VTNLTN
+812 NLTD
-818 AKNLVREFDA
+818 AKKLVREFDA
-828 LVAQLEKAHKNSDFP
+828 LVAQLSKQHQGSDAW
-843 KERSIQGALNCLP
+843 RANNLRYALDMLP
-856 DDVRDFTQ
+856 DDLNDFTQ

-871 YLQSMIDSATQH
+871 WLQSEMALATEH
-883 QINQMTTAQK
+883 QINQMSTAQK
-893 AKYEKLKEAYGE
+893 AKYEKLKEAYGT
-905 DGTNLPAEVDPT
+905 DGSTLKEAVNPT
-917 VTVKVM
+917 VTVTVAD
-923 GDTDY
+923 GAEY
-928 QNDFIVANDRSYSYV
+928 QNDFIVANNRSYSYV
-943 PSDYA
+943 SDEYA
-948 KDDSRVN
+948 NGNERVN
-955 VPGSDDNRIRTS
+955 IPSATGNLRKE
-967 AALGAFDGTD
+967 AALGAFDATD
-977 GYRVQE
+977 YRVQE
-983 GSYYQLIIARKLEGG
+983 GSEYQLIIARKLDGKVT
-998 AYECSYNATVV
+998 ECDYNAKVV
-1009 KVEVED
+1009 KIEVLD
-1015 EDGNPIE
+1015 KDTGKPIE
-1022 GVTVRTPN
+1022 GVTTGIYN
-1030 YTDANPDSSRRRFFY
+1030 YTEDRGSSRARFY
-1045 EPSSTGYDGK
+1045 YTPDGGGAYDQGEY
-1055 GANGMKAA
+1055 GMTAA
-1063 IITFD
+1063 TVRFT
-1068 CVMPHNIVVKV
+1068 CVMPHNILVKV

-1091 AAKTSLKNELTTA
+1091 AAKTSLKNELTAA
-1104 YQAYVK
+1104 YQTYTK
-1110 SNYSN
+1110 SEYSN

-1122 KAYNDGIANIGK
+1122 KAYNDGIANIEK
-1134 AEDVTTATAAKTAAL
+1134 AEDVTTATDAKTAAL
-1149 EAMAAVDA
+1149 AAMAAVVK
-1157 DMAQDYGTVYVTI
+1157 DMEAAYGTVYVTV
-1170 ENTTFTHDLWPTG
+1170 ENTTFTRDLWPTG
-1183 KTYWEGT
+1183 KTYWDGT
-1190 PINHFEVN
+1190 PIDHFPVE
-1198 LTAASTMMTCVVD
+1198 LDSTSTMMSCVVE
-1211 ALDQHG
+1211 ALDEHG
-1217 WSQTGAS
+1217 WKQTGAS
-1224 SNYISSINGL
+1224 SNYITSINGL

-1247 TLNDWFTNEG
+1247 TLNDWFNNEG

-1281 GYGEDLGGTWN
+1281 GYGADLGGTWGGEDA
-1292 NQNTTLRALD
+1292 QNTTLKALE
-1302 VTNGTIFP
+1302 VTGGTIFP
-1310 AFTSGTIGSTNEY
+1310 DFTSGTIGSTNEY
-1323 TLQIDD
+1323 TLQIAD

-1355 TNNTEGVSFYKR
+1355 TDNTEGVSFYKR

-1389 TMNTQAGNTQTANGT
+1389 TMNTQAGNTQTSNGT

-1438 KSMENGLSITRAA
+1438 KSMESGLSITRAA
-1451 YEALSDTSK
+1451 YAALSDTSK

-1553 STAIGPIDEI
+1553 IAAIGPIDEI

-1568 KQIQKARA
+1568 EQIQKARA

-1585 QYIVEY
+1585 QYIVEC
-1591 AKPVNYYTLLDAE
+1591 AEPVSYYTLVEAE
-1604 VKLKELQDAAA
+1604 ARLKELQEAAA

-1629 NLIDAIGEVTLK
+1629 SLIDEIGDVTLE

-1662 YVTKLDTLTAAETA
+1662 YVTKLNTLTAAETA
-1676 YKALVDRKAA
+1676 YKALVDQKAA
-1686 DDVIEKINAIGKVTL
+1686 DDVMEKINEIGEVTL
-1701 ESKTAIEAARAAYN
+1701 DSKTAIEAARVAYD
-1715 ALTNDQKLLVENYD
+1715 ALTNDQKTLVENYD

-1746 DKADREAAAQ
+1746 YEADLAAAAQ
-1756 VDEMIERLFPVTR
+1756 VDEMIERLFPVNR

-1784 LTEDQKALVTR
+1784 LTADQKALVKH
-1795 YSDLV
+1795 YDDLV
-1800 RAEKEYSAI
+1800 KAEAEFAAI
-1809 PPLTPSTPAKPSQ
+1809 PPLRPVGPSKPSTPT
-1822 KPDTSKDNLSF
+1822 KPDTSKDNLPF
-1833 TDVTSGSWYYDGVK
+1833 TDVVSGSWYYDGVK
-1847 YVCDNGLMNGTS
+1847 YAYDNGLMNGTG
-1859 ANEFNPN
+1859 ANAFNPN
-1866 ANTTRSM
+1866 ADTTRGM

-1883 VNTSGGETWYA
+1883 VNTSGGATWYA
-1894 RGREWSMG
+1894 AGREWAMG

-1923 LYRYAKM
+1923 LYRYAKL

-1939 SLSGYTDASSV
+1939 DISGYTDASSV
-1950 SGWATD
+1950 SSWATD

-1962 SAGLINGRTATTLA
+1962 SAGLIQGS
-1976 PQGNATRA
+1976 GNALTPQANASRA
-1984 EVASIL
+1984 QIATIL
-1990 MRFMQK
+1990 MRFAQSIAK
-1996 YTK
+1996 

>member
-1 MLENNASES
+1 MGANRHPHFLRIVSLFLSIIIAACSLNLTALAADKELPIGMTSTERVGTISYQTSTYPLLYIHVNGQEYDAVSITKESGSIVVNNTKYSYPKFILASEDGS
-10 HACQFFSETKM
+10 VGGDGSIPYDQNNRIFKAAKKYYEDNVSNIKLDKEDAHSTDEHLLFLLQSGSRRGRVNCAFLVISWSEKTSVTVNKSKLTEKITEA
-21 GQKNRPRGKIRKT
+21 KNKNSNNCK
-34 ISVLLCFAL
+34 
-43 VLALIPISVLA
+43 
-54 TALHFYPVITY
+54 
-65 TENGQ
+65 TEN
-70 TKTLSLSNDDSVGLW
+70 
-85 NYGGDND
+85 
-92 ADLFLISLPSGA
+92 
-104 EIQNISIP
+104 
-112 DMSQY
+112 
-117 VIEMEIDGVDDVLD
+117 
-131 ATSYYSQKTFPT
+131 
-143 LQTIKEQVTII
+143 
-154 SDTGFR
+154 
-160 TPDSNADEGYSYA
+160 
-173 LADDE
+173 
-178 TGITEEMLNKIPN
+178 
-191 KSVEGYLLV
+191 
-200 FYVKD
+200 
-205 SRDNWIALPG
+205 
-215 IIIQYPT
+215 
-222 GNSSVPETP
+222 
-231 EIKEIKTEIAK
+231 
-242 VDGEAASKW
+242 
-251 IQSGDRYNGKT
+251 DRYNAGTKAV
-262 TSQNEAG
+262 SEKG
-269 FWSDLQPI
+269 FWSDFQTALTSAKSVNENTAATQPQVDSALEA
-277 LTTAKDIVAG
+277 LTATMA
-287 KSSANPS
+287 
-294 EILTKLKNAIVN
+294 N
-306 LIPIGQINPTNLYET
+306 LIPAEQINPTNLYET

-331 LKGYNDKTVN
+331 LKGCTEKTVN

-359 KDAETGKV
+359 KNAEGVV
-367 EPTTENVAGNQGKAD
+367 EPTAENVETNQGKAD
-382 GYATKLTN
+382 GYATTLSKAT
-390 AYKELASA
+390 AELAKT

-427 LDGRDTLKTKRDA
+427 LNGRDTLKTKRDA
-440 AYAVWQEYVETQLN
+440 AYAVWQKYAETQLN

-464 TAYRELFDAYY
+464 TAYRDLFDAYY

-480 TADSITVNV
+480 MAESITVNV

-495 SLKKPT
+495 SLKDPDFNHVDST
-501 GFPQGEW
+501 W
-508 ASTTWTGSV
+508 TSTTWTGPV
-517 TLTGDQTLGALE
+517 TLTDDKTLGALE
-529 TQLTDKGKLY
+529 TQLGSKLY
-539 YGGKIDNYGAAS
+539 NRGRFDGNGAAS
-551 YAAII
+551 YAALI
-556 NGVYPHS
+556 NGVYAHS
-563 LQSFNSYFSD
+563 LQSFSGYFSD
-573 DYYENGTR
+573 DYYENGTFT
-581 VYYSDR
+581 YYSDR
-587 YVLHDGDMV
+587 YVLHDGDTV
-596 ELALL
+596 ELVLL
-601 PTPEVSS
+601 PKPEVSS

-627 ARFEQDGEPV
+627 ARFEQDGAPV
-637 TGTLTVNEGEP
+637 TGKLTVTEGEP

-655 AYASLQN
+655 AYASLQS

-668 AFSGAKLYVSPENSG
+668 AFSGAELYVSPENSG
-683 TTAAAAG
+683 TAADAAG
-690 EAAAPTFDTG
+690 EAAAPSFDTG
-700 YQTDENG
+700 YQTDANG
-707 NVTVTLYGSGWVH
+707 DVTVTLYGSGWVH
-720 LYAVDPR
+720 LYAADLR
-727 DGKGFWG
+727 EDKGFWG

-767 LTAGLAALKQE
+767 LASGLAALKQE
-778 LDDSYQDVDR
+778 LDDSYRDVDR
-788 TLFTN
+788 TLFTD
-793 DELKQIDDTYAEKR
+793 DERKQIDDTYNESCEK
-807 EAFQT
+807 FKT
-812 VTNLTN
+812 LDNLTV

-828 LVAQLEKAHKNSDFP
+828 LVAQLAKTH
-843 KERSIQGALNCLP
+843 QGNDAWRANNLRYALDMLP
-856 DDVRDFTQ
+856 DDLNDFTQ

-871 YLQSMIDSATQH
+871 WLQSEMALATEH
-883 QINQMTTAQK
+883 QINQMSTAQK
-893 AKYEKLKEAYGE
+893 AKYEKLKEAYGT
-905 DGTNLPAEVDPT
+905 DGSTLPAAVNPT
-917 VTVKVM
+917 VTVTIAD
-923 GDTDY
+923 GADY
-928 QNDFIVANDRSYSYV
+928 QGDFIVANNRSYAYV
-943 PSDYA
+943 SDEYA
-948 KDDSRVN
+948 NGNERVN
-955 VPGSDDNRIRTS
+955 IPSATGKLRKE
-967 AALGAFDGTD
+967 AALGAFNATD
-977 GYRVQE
+977 YRVQE
-983 GSYYQLIIARKLEGG
+983 GATYQLTIARKLKSG
-998 AYECSYNATVV
+998 AYECIYNAKVV

-1022 GVTVRTPN
+1022 GVTVQTPN

-1055 GANGMKAA
+1055 GEAGMTAA
-1063 IITFD
+1063 TVSFS
-1068 CVMPHNIVVKV
+1068 CVMPRNIVVKV

-1091 AAKTSLKNELTTA
+1091 AAKTQLKNELAAA
-1104 YQAYVK
+1104 YQKYTK
-1110 SNYSN
+1110 SEYSN
-1115 TNWNTLV
+1115 ANWNTLV
-1122 KAYNDGIANIGK
+1122 KAYNDGIANIEK
-1134 AEDVTTATAAKTAAL
+1134 AENVTTATDAKNAAL
-1149 EAMAAVDA
+1149 AAMAAVVK
-1157 DMAQDYGTVYVTI
+1157 DMEYNYGTVYVTV
-1170 ENTTFTHDLWPTG
+1170 ENTTFKRDLWPTG
-1183 KTYWEGT
+1183 EKYWDGT
-1190 PINHFEVN
+1190 PIDRFPVE
-1198 LTAASTMMTCVVD
+1198 LDSTSTMMSCVVE
-1211 ALDQHG
+1211 ALDEHG
-1217 WSQTGAS
+1217 WKQTGAS
-1224 SNYISSINGL
+1224 SNYITSINGL
-1234 SAFDGGSQSGWMG
+1234 AAFDGGSQSGWMG
-1247 TLNDWFTNEG
+1247 TLNDWFTNVG

-1262 VANGKLGDGDEIRI
+1262 VANHKLGDGDEIRI

-1292 NQNTTLRALD
+1292 NQNTTLKALE
-1302 VTNGTIFP
+1302 VTGGTIFP

-1323 TLQIDD
+1323 TLKIDD

-1339 ATNKNFLVKTF
+1339 AANKNFLVKTF

-1355 TNNTEGVSFYKR
+1355 TGKNEGVSFYKR

-1389 TMNTQAGNTQTANGT
+1389 TMNTQAGNTQTSNGT
-1404 WYVLKVVNAQV
+1404 WYVLKVVNAKV

-1428 YCVKVESYNY
+1428 YCIKVESYNY
-1438 KSMENGLSITRAA
+1438 KSMESGLSITRAA
-1451 YEALSDTSK
+1451 YDALSEASQK
-1460 QNVTNY
+1460 NVTNY
-1466 QKLLDAEAGVASFKK
+1466 QKLVDAENGVASFKK

-1494 VYRATLED
+1494 VYRATLEN
-1502 VEQIKSVQEIYESL
+1502 VEQIKSVQKIYESL

-1531 LMALIEK
+1531 LLALIEK
-1538 IDGLNQAA
+1538 IDGLNQEAA
-1546 ADKVIAD
+1546 NNVIAD
-1553 STAIGPIDEI
+1553 IVAIGPIDKI

-1585 QYIVEY
+1585 QYIVEC
-1591 AKPVNYYTLLDAE
+1591 AEPVSYYTLVEAE
-1604 VKLKELQDAAA
+1604 ARLKELQEAAA

-1686 DDVIEKINAIGKVTL
+1686 DDVIEKINEIGKVTL

-1800 RAEKEYSAI
+1800 RAEKEYAAI
-1809 PPLTPSTPAKPSQ
+1809 PPLRPVGPSKPSKPSTS
-1822 KPDTSKDNLSF
+1822 DTSKDNLPF

-1883 VNTSGGETWYA
+1883 VNTSGGATWYA
-1894 RGREWSMG
+1894 AGRAWAMG

-1923 LYRYAKM
+1923 LYRYAKL

-1939 SLSGYTDASSV
+1939 DISGYTDASGV
-1950 SGWATD
+1950 SSWATD